1 MSEIFTRLN
10 DTIRKTKY
18 LFFLML
24 ASSALQAQTKWYV
37 NDNSTSGDIY
47 TTAIG
52 NNANAGTSASA
63 PAAFTAAAA
72 GDIIYVDKGTF
83 TGTGNK
89 MFTFNKAITII
100 GAGTGNTIFTSHTD
114 DRFATIAANNVSIQ
128 NLQLY
133 DFFLASGNGQALL
146 VNTNITGFKLTN
158 VVMKKNYGSSSTGE
172 SIYLSSGSSST
183 FDGLFFSC
191 SGFNGASGGA
201 IKVNSCSLL
210 VKNSA
215 FSQSRDADGKGGAIE
230 ISGTTSVVT
239 VDNTS
244 FDGNS
249 ARAGGAIA
257 QNQGKL
263 YVTNSCFNRNYIQGD
278 SGASNNGGGHY
289 YAVSTD
295 TNLIASFTNC
305 KFQGAFFCATTNPTG
320 YLCESST
327 NTSNDGAAFS
337 LRGTSGTFT
346 FDTCLFDNSNMPA
359 LNFDNGLDFYVQP
372 SGAMLLTINNCK
384 FANDLTNL
392 SASKARNLFI
402 SGTLNNTTQKVIVTN
417 SGASATANRDGI
429 TGNNFSLSGT
439 LTTGSNSA
447 VATSD
452 ATASCGATIA
462 GCSISVNCATE
473 ANAPVITA
481 CAPNQTLSSCSGT
494 LPDYRP
500 LIAAFDDCD
509 FTITQSPAPGTSL
522 SSLGNGD
529 HTITFTVSDQSPN
542 SPNTTC
548 TMVLSLS
555 GCYTCNPSLSYPNTE
570 VCSASAAVTPTFSPA
585 GGTFT
590 SASGLTID
598 ATTGEIDPS
607 ASTAGTYTITY
618 TPNASF
624 PTCTTTSTFIINA
637 APAQPTI
644 ACYETATLN
653 AATCS
658 WDVTGTQP
666 TQPTVA
672 CYETATFNTTTCE
685 WDVTGT
691 QPTQPTLACYESATF
706 NTTTCEWDV
715 TGTQPTQ
722 PTVACYETA
731 TFNTTTCEWDVTG
744 TQPAQPTVA
753 CYETA
758 TFNTTTCE
766 WDVTGTQ
773 PAQPTVACY
782 ETATFNTTTCEWDVT
797 GTQPAQPTVACYQ
810 TATFNTTTCSWDV
823 TGTQPAQPTVAC
835 YETATFN
842 TTTCEWDVTGTQPA
856 QPTLACYESATFNS
870 TTCEWDVTG
879 TELTATATAGTI
891 SCHGGSTDVTVVV
904 NGGTEPYTISPSTTN
919 LPAGPHQFTITDANG
934 CETSASVVI
943 TEPDALIASI
953 TSSKGT
959 NFCFGETSILTA
971 SEGTSYLWNTGATT
985 ASISVTTSGTY
996 SVTVTNENGCE
1007 ANTSLIVNA
1016 NYCNFACPTIGNLLQ
1031 NGSFENPS
1039 KNGYYGFEQMPF
1051 WTNAADGNKVEIMGA
1066 NLYCV
1071 GCWTPPANGIQF
1083 IELNANQRGN
1093 IHQDVTVLPNKSLE
1107 LSFMH
1112 RARESA
1118 VGAEKLRVTLS
1129 DPTNNSNVYTFD
1141 VTAVFGVWKKITG
1154 NYVTGPNQ
1162 TSVRVRLQTI
1172 TSLYPGSGNYLDNVM
1187 LNYVDCGPNTTTI
1200 IGSNYICDE
1209 NDATLSVTNTTNAVS
1224 YLWSNG
1230 ATTPS
1235 ITVDQP
1241 GSYFVK
1247 VTFANGTNIISAP
1260 FVVADFLASAAING
1274 TSSFCTGTTNTLTAT
1289 GGSSYLWNTG
1299 ATSASI
1305 NVTTPGTYSVII
1317 SNSNGCSIEKQI
1329 IVSTYVCT
1337 YCPASNNLL
1346 VNGSFENP
1354 AITSSWGIVSVPS
1367 WTNLADNN
1375 KIEVHKNVLGIPVPN
1390 GSQYIEVNGST
1401 YGKIYQDVTVLANKS
1416 LQLSFMYRGRSSYN
1430 ESIKI
1435 TLLDPTNNTNIYS
1448 FNATATHNVWKK
1460 ITANYSSGVNQT
1472 KIRVLIEGLTGQS
1485 AGSGNLIDNV
1495 NLNYY
1500 DCANNSSV
1508 VIGFNEICNGSST
1521 ILSLLNNNNIVSYLW
1536 SNGATT
1542 PTISVNQAGNYS
1554 VTVTLNDG
1562 SSLTSSTFNV
1572 STCNVIV
1579 NKTAVEKIEEKV
1591 INYNVILYPN
1601 PTVSSFSLNVVSDS
1615 LDTIEVSVYDIQ
1627 GRNIENKTF
1636 SKEDINSISIGESL
1650 PTGIYNVIV
1659 KQGENIKSQRLIKK

>member
-1 MSEIFTRLN
+1 M
-10 DTIRKTKY
+10 
-18 LFFLML
+18 
-24 ASSALQAQTKWYV
+24 QAQTSWYV

-63 PAAFTAAAA
+63 PKLTLGAAFTAAAA

-83 TGTGNK
+83 TGSGNM

-100 GAGTGNTIFTSHTD
+100 GAGTGNTIFTSHTNN
-114 DRFATIAANNVSIQ
+114 RFATIAANNVSIQ

-133 DFFLASGNGQALL
+133 DFFLGSGNGQVLL

-158 VVMKKNYGSSSTGE
+158 VVMKKNFGNPTTGE

-201 IKVNSCSLL
+201 IKVNSCNLI

-230 ISGTTSVVT
+230 ISGLTSVVT

-278 SGASNNGGGHY
+278 SSGNTNGGGHY
-289 YAVSTD
+289 YAASTD
-295 TNLIASFTNC
+295 ANLIASFTNC

-320 YLCESST
+320 YLCEASSSI
-327 NTSNDGAAFS
+327 SNDGAAFS
-337 LRGTSGTFT
+337 LRGTTGTFS

-359 LNFDNGLDFYVQP
+359 KNFDNGLDFYVEP
-372 SGAMLLTINNCK
+372 TGSLMLTINNSK
-384 FANDLTNL
+384 FGNDLTNF
-392 SASKARNLFI
+392 SSTKGRNI
-402 SGTLNNTTQKVIVTN
+402 YITGLNNTTQKVIVTN
-417 SGASATANRDGI
+417 SGASATANRDGV

-439 LTTGSNSA
+439 LTTGSNSLT
-447 VATSD
+447 ATSD
-452 ATASCGATIA
+452 ATASCGTTIA
-462 GCSISVNCATE
+462 GCTIAVNCATE

-509 FTITQSPAPGTSL
+509 FTISQSPAPGTSL
-522 SSLGNGD
+522 SSLGNGN

-542 SPNTTC
+542 SPNATC

-555 GCYTCNPSLSYPNTE
+555 GCYTCNPTLSYPNSG
-570 VCSASAAVTPTFSPA
+570 VCSASTAVTPTFSPA

-590 SASGLTID
+590 STTGLTID
-598 ATTGEIDPS
+598 AETGVITPS
-607 ASTAGTYTITY
+607 TSTAGNYTITY

-624 PTCTTTSTFIINA
+624 PTCTTTSIFTITA

-653 AATCS
+653 AATCTWEVTGTQPTQPTVACYETATFNTTS
-658 WDVTGTQP
+658 CAWDVTGTQP

-672 CYETATFNTTTCE
+672 CYETATFNTTSC
-685 WDVTGT
+685 
-691 QPTQPTLACYESATF
+691 A
-706 NTTTCEWDV
+706 WDV

-731 TFNTTTCEWDVTG
+731 TFNTTSCAWDVTG
-744 TQPAQPTVA
+744 TQPTQPTVA

-758 TFNTTTCE
+758 TFNTTSCA

-773 PAQPTVACY
+773 PTQPTVACY
-782 ETATFNTTTCEWDVT
+782 ETATFNTTSCAWDVT
-797 GTQPAQPTVACYQ
+797 GTQPVQPTL
-810 TATFNTTTCSWDV
+810 
-823 TGTQPAQPTVAC
+823 AC

-842 TTTCEWDVTGTQPA
+842 TTSCAWDVTGTA
-856 QPTLACYESATFNS
+856 
-870 TTCEWDVTG
+870 
-879 TELTATATAGTI
+879 LTATATAGTI
-891 SCHGGSTDVTVVV
+891 LCNGGTTDVTVEVT
-904 NGGTEPYTISPSTTN
+904 GGTAPYTVSPSPLG
-919 LPAGPHQFTITDANG
+919 LPVGPHQFTVTDANG
-934 CETSASVVI
+934 CETTASVEI
-943 TEPDALIASI
+943 TEPEALIATI
-953 TSSKGT
+953 TSSNGT
-959 NFCFGETSILTA
+959 SFCFGETSTLTA

-985 ASISVTTSGTY
+985 ASISVNTSGTY
-996 SVTVTNENGCE
+996 SVTVTNANGCE
-1007 ANTSLIVNA
+1007 AETSLIINT

-1031 NGSFENPS
+1031 NGSFENPGRGGRYS
-1039 KNGYYGFEQMPF
+1039 FEQMPH
-1051 WTNAADGNKVEIMGA
+1051 WTNAVDGNKVEIMGA

-1083 IELNANQRGN
+1083 VELNANQRGN
-1093 IHQDVTVLPNKSLE
+1093 IHQDVTVLPNKTLE

-1118 VGAEKLRVTLS
+1118 VGVEKLRVTLS

-1141 VTAVFGVWKKITG
+1141 VTAVHGIWKKITG
-1154 NYVTGPNQ
+1154 NYVTAANQ

-1172 TSLYPGSGNYLDNVM
+1172 TSLYPGSGNYLDNVT
-1187 LNYVDCGPNTTTI
+1187 LNYVDCGPNTATI
-1200 IGSNYICDE
+1200 IGSNYFCDE
-1209 NDATLSVTNTTNAVS
+1209 NDATLSVTNATGAVN

-1230 ATTPS
+1230 ATTSS

-1247 VTFANGTNIISAP
+1247 VTFANGTSIISAP
-1260 FVVADFLASAAING
+1260 FVVADFLTSAGITGA
-1274 TSSFCTGTTNTLTAT
+1274 TSFCSGSTNTLTAT

-1299 ATSASI
+1299 ATTASI
-1305 NVTTPGTYSVII
+1305 NVTTPGTYSVTI
-1317 SNSNGCSIEKQI
+1317 SNSNGCSIVKE
-1329 IVSTYVCT
+1329 IVVTTYACT

-1354 AITSSWGIVSVPS
+1354 VITSSWSMVSVPS

-1375 KIEVHKNVLGIPVPN
+1375 RIEVHKNVLGIPVPN
-1390 GSQYIEVNGST
+1390 GNQYIEVNGSAL
-1401 YGKIYQDVTVLANKS
+1401 GKIYQDVTVLANKS
-1416 LQLSFMYRGRSSYN
+1416 LQLSFMYRARTSAI
-1430 ESIKI
+1430 EKIKV
-1435 TLLDPTNNTNIYS
+1435 TLFDPTNNSNIYS
-1448 FNATATHNVWKK
+1448 FNATATTNLWKK
-1460 ITANYSSGVNQT
+1460 ITANYSSALNQT
-1472 KIRVLIEGLTGQS
+1472 KVRILIEGVTGFS
-1485 AGSGNLIDNV
+1485 PGAGNLIDDV
-1495 NLNYY
+1495 NFNYY

-1508 VIGFNEICNGSST
+1508 VIGLNEICNGSST
-1521 ILSLLNNNNIVSYLW
+1521 ILSLLNNNNIVDYLW
-1536 SNGATT
+1536 STGETT
-1542 PTISVNQAGNYS
+1542 PTISVNQIGSYS

-1562 SSLTSSTFNV
+1562 SSLTSSVFNV
-1572 STCNVIV
+1572 TACNIIV
-1579 NKTAVEKIEEKV
+1579 NKMAEEKTLDKV

-1601 PTVSSFSLNVVSDS
+1601 PSVSTFSLNLVSDS
-1615 LDTIEVSVYDIQ
+1615 DADVEISVFDLQ
-1627 GRNIENKTF
+1627 GRNIENKTI
-1636 SKEDINSISIGESL
+1636 SKDNLNSIALGANL
-1650 PTGIYNVIV
+1650 PSGIYNVIV
-1659 KQGENIKSQRLIKK
+1659 KQGENIKSQRLIKN

>member
-1 MSEIFTRLN
+1 M
-10 DTIRKTKY
+10 
-18 LFFLML
+18 
-24 ASSALQAQTKWYV
+24 QAQTSWYV

-63 PAAFTAAAA
+63 PKLTLGAAFTAAAA

-83 TGTGNK
+83 TGSGNM

-100 GAGTGNTIFTSHTD
+100 GAGTGNTIFTSHTNN
-114 DRFATIAANNVSIQ
+114 RFATIAANNVSIQ

-133 DFFLASGNGQALL
+133 DFFLGSGNGQVLL

-158 VVMKKNYGSSSTGE
+158 VVMKKNFGNPTTGE
-172 SIYLSSGSSST
+172 SIFLSSGSSST

-201 IKVNSCSLL
+201 IKVNSCNLI

-278 SGASNNGGGHY
+278 SSANTNGGGHY
-289 YAVSTD
+289 YAASTD
-295 TNLIASFTNC
+295 ANLIASFTNC

-320 YLCESST
+320 YVCEAST

-372 SGAMLLTINNCK
+372 SGAMLLTINNSK

-392 SASKARNLFI
+392 SASKARNI
-402 SGTLNNTTQKVIVTN
+402 YITGLNNTTQKVIVTN
-417 SGASATANRDGI
+417 SGASATANRDGN
-429 TGNNFSLSGT
+429 TGNNFSLFGT

-447 VATSD
+447 VATAD
-452 ATASCGATIA
+452 ATASCGTTIA
-462 GCSISVNCATE
+462 GCTIAVNCATE

-481 CAPNQTLSSCSGT
+481 CAPNQSLSSCSGT

-509 FTITQSPAPGTSL
+509 FTISQSPAPGTSL

-542 SPNTTC
+542 SPNATC

-555 GCYTCNPSLSYPNTE
+555 GCYTCNPTLSYPNSG
-570 VCSASAAVTPTFSPA
+570 VCSASTAVTPTFSPA

-590 SASGLTID
+590 STTGLTID
-598 ATTGEIDPS
+598 AATGVITPS
-607 ASTAGTYTITY
+607 TSTAGNYTITY

-624 PTCTTTSTFIINA
+624 PTCTTTSTFTITA

-644 ACYETATLN
+644 ACYQTATLN

-658 WDVTGTQP
+658 WEVTGTQPAQPALACYQTATFNTTSCAWDVTGTQPAQPTVACYETATFNTTSCAWDVTGTQP

-672 CYETATFNTTTCE
+672 CYETATFNTTSC
-685 WDVTGT
+685 
-691 QPTQPTLACYESATF
+691 A
-706 NTTTCEWDV
+706 
-715 TGTQPTQ
+715 
-722 PTVACYETA
+722 
-731 TFNTTTCEWDVTG
+731 WDVTG

-758 TFNTTTCE
+758 TFNTTSCA
-766 WDVTGTQ
+766 WDVTGT
-773 PAQPTVACY
+773 A
-782 ETATFNTTTCEWDVT
+782 
-797 GTQPAQPTVACYQ
+797 
-810 TATFNTTTCSWDV
+810 
-823 TGTQPAQPTVAC
+823 
-835 YETATFN
+835 
-842 TTTCEWDVTGTQPA
+842 
-856 QPTLACYESATFNS
+856 
-870 TTCEWDVTG
+870 
-879 TELTATATAGTI
+879 LTASATAGTI
-891 SCHGGSTDVTVVV
+891 LC
-904 NGGTEPYTISPSTTN
+904 NGGTTDVIVNVTGGTAPYTVSPSPLG
-919 LPAGPHQFTITDANG
+919 LPVGPHQFTITDTNG
-934 CETSASVVI
+934 CETTASVEI
-943 TEPDALIASI
+943 TEPEALIATI
-953 TSSKGT
+953 TSSNGT
-959 NFCFGETSILTA
+959 SFCFGETSTLTA

-985 ASISVTTSGTY
+985 ASISVNTSGTY
-996 SVTVTNENGCE
+996 SVTVTNANGCE
-1007 ANTSLIVNA
+1007 VETSLIINT

-1051 WTNAADGNKVEIMGA
+1051 WTNAVDGNKVEIMGA

-1083 IELNANQRGN
+1083 VELNANQRGN
-1093 IHQDVTVLPNKSLE
+1093 IHQDVTVLPNKTLE

-1118 VGAEKLRVTLS
+1118 VGVEKLRVTLS
-1129 DPTNNSNVYTFD
+1129 DPTNDSNVYTFD
-1141 VTAVFGVWKKITG
+1141 VTAVHGIWKKITG
-1154 NYVTGPNQ
+1154 NYVTAANQ

-1172 TSLYPGSGNYLDNVM
+1172 TSLYPGSGNYLDNVT
-1187 LNYVDCGPNTTTI
+1187 LNYIDCGPNTATI
-1200 IGSNYICDE
+1200 IGSNYFCDE
-1209 NDATLSVTNTTNAVS
+1209 NDATLSVTNAADAVN

-1230 ATTPS
+1230 ATTSS

-1247 VTFANGTNIISAP
+1247 VTFANGTSIISAP
-1260 FVVADFLASAAING
+1260 FVVADFLTSAGITGA
-1274 TSSFCTGTTNTLTAT
+1274 SSFCSGSTNALTAT

-1305 NVTTPGTYSVII
+1305 NVTTPGTYSVTI
-1317 SNSNGCSIEKQI
+1317 SNSNGCSIVKQI
-1329 IVSTYVCT
+1329 VVTTYACT

-1354 AITSSWGIVSVPS
+1354 VITSSWGMVSVPS

-1375 KIEVHKNVLGIPVPN
+1375 RIEVHKNVLGIPVPN
-1390 GSQYIEVNGST
+1390 GNQYIEVNGSAL
-1401 YGKIYQDVTVLANKS
+1401 GKIYQDVTVLANKS
-1416 LQLSFMYRGRSSYN
+1416 LQLSFMYRARTSAN
-1430 ESIKI
+1430 ETIKV
-1435 TLLDPTNNTNIYS
+1435 TLFDPTNNSNIYS
-1448 FNATATHNVWKK
+1448 FNATATRNLWKK
-1460 ITANYSSGVNQT
+1460 ITANYSSAVNQT
-1472 KIRVLIEGLTGQS
+1472 KVRILIEGVTGFT
-1485 AGSGNLIDNV
+1485 AGAGNLIDDV
-1495 NLNYY
+1495 NFNYY

-1508 VIGFNEICNGSST
+1508 VIGLNEICNGSST

-1536 SNGATT
+1536 STGETT
-1542 PTISVNQAGNYS
+1542 PTISVNQAGSYS
-1554 VTVTLNDG
+1554 VIVTLNDG
-1562 SSLTSSTFNV
+1562 SNLTSSVFNV
-1572 STCNVIV
+1572 TLCNGSINGNRVAEG
-1579 NKTAVEKIEEKV
+1579 KKLEKV

-1601 PTVSSFSLNVVSDS
+1601 PTVSSFSLNVVSDNNEM
-1615 LDTIEVSVYDIQ
+1615 IEVSVYDIQ
-1627 GRNIENKTF
+1627 GRTIENKTF
-1636 SKEDINSISIGESL
+1636 NKEDINSITIGETL

>member
-1 MSEIFTRLN
+1 M
-10 DTIRKTKY
+10 
-18 LFFLML
+18 
-24 ASSALQAQTKWYV
+24 QAQTSWYV

-63 PAAFTAAAA
+63 PKLTLGAAFTAAAA

-83 TGTGNK
+83 TATGNK

-158 VVMKKNYGSSSTGE
+158 VVMKKNYGASSNGE

-201 IKVNSCSLL
+201 IKVNSCNLI

-230 ISGTTSVVT
+230 ISGTTSEVT

-257 QNQGKL
+257 QNAGKL
-263 YVTNSCFNRNYIQGD
+263 TVTNSCFNRNYCQGD
-278 SGASNNGGGHY
+278 PNAATNGGGHY
-289 YAVSTD
+289 FSQGND
-295 TNLIASFTNC
+295 TTLKASFTNC
-305 KFQGAFFCATTNPTG
+305 KFDGAFFCATNNPTG
-320 YLCESST
+320 YTCQFSS
-327 NTSNDGAAFS
+327 NTSNDGNAISVRGAA
-337 LRGTSGTFT
+337 GTYT
-346 FDTCLFDNSNMPA
+346 FDKCSFNNSNQPA
-359 LNFDNGLDFYVQP
+359 SNFDNGLDLYLQ
-372 SGAMLLTINNCK
+372 SNGTISVTVNNCK
-384 FANDLTNL
+384 FANDMGTAKGKNIYNSGL
-392 SASKARNLFI
+392 SS
-402 SGTLNNTTQKVIVTN
+402 TQLVVTN
-417 SGASATANRDGI
+417 SGAKTTGTNVDGN
-429 TGNNFSLSGT
+429 TGNNYSYAGT
-439 LTTGSNSA
+439 APGGNDLTQTES
-447 VATSD
+447 TSVTC
-452 ATASCGATIA
+452 AGTIA
-462 GCSISVNCATE
+462 GCTITVNCATE

-509 FTITQSPAPGTSL
+509 FTISQSPAPGTSL
-522 SSLGNGD
+522 SSLGNGN

-555 GCYTCNPSLSYPNTE
+555 GCYTCNPTLSYPNSG
-570 VCSASAAVTPTFSPA
+570 VCSASTAVTPTFSPA

-590 SASGLTID
+590 STSGLTID
-598 ATTGEIDPS
+598 AATGVITPS
-607 ASTAGTYTITY
+607 TSTAGNYTITY

-624 PTCTTTSTFIINA
+624 PTCTTTSTFTITA

-644 ACYETATLN
+644 ACYETATLI
-653 AATCS
+653 AATCT
-658 WDVTGTQP
+658 WEVTGTQP

-672 CYETATFNTTTCE
+672 CYETATFNTTSCA
-685 WDVTGT
+685 WDITGT
-691 QPTQPTLACYESATF
+691 QPAQPTLACYETATF
-706 NTTTCEWDV
+706 NTTSCAWDV
-715 TGTQPTQ
+715 TGTEPTQ

-731 TFNTTTCEWDVTG
+731 TFNTTSCAWDVTG
-744 TQPAQPTVA
+744 TQPVQPTLA

-758 TFNTTTCE
+758 TFNTTSCA
-766 WDVTGTQ
+766 WDVTGT
-773 PAQPTVACY
+773 AL
-782 ETATFNTTTCEWDVT
+782 TA
-797 GTQPAQPTVACYQ
+797 
-810 TATFNTTTCSWDV
+810 
-823 TGTQPAQPTVAC
+823 
-835 YETATFN
+835 
-842 TTTCEWDVTGTQPA
+842 
-856 QPTLACYESATFNS
+856 SATS
-870 TTCEWDVTG
+870 
-879 TELTATATAGTI
+879 GTI
-891 SCHGGSTDVTVVV
+891 LCNGGTTDVTVNVT
-904 NGGTEPYTISPSTTN
+904 GGTAPYTVSPSPLG
-919 LPAGPHQFTITDANG
+919 LPVGPHQFTVTDANG
-934 CETSASVVI
+934 CETTASVEI
-943 TEPDALIASI
+943 TEPEALIATI
-953 TSSKGT
+953 TSSNGT
-959 NFCFGETSILTA
+959 SFCFGETSTLTA

-985 ASISVTTSGTY
+985 ATISVNTSGTY
-996 SVTVTNENGCE
+996 SVTITNANGCE
-1007 ANTSLIVNA
+1007 AETSLIINT

-1031 NGSFENPS
+1031 NGSFENPP
-1039 KNGYYGFEQMPF
+1039 KNGYYGFEQMPY
-1051 WTNAADGNKVEIMGA
+1051 WTNAVDGNKVEIMGA

-1071 GCWTPPANGIQF
+1071 GCWTPPANGIQYV
-1083 IELNANQRGN
+1083 ELNANQRGN

-1118 VGAEKLRVTLS
+1118 VGVEKLRVTLS

-1141 VTAVFGVWKKITG
+1141 VTAVHGIWKKITG
-1154 NYVTGPNQ
+1154 SYVTAANQ

-1172 TSLYPGSGNYLDNVM
+1172 TSLYPGSGNYLDNVT
-1187 LNYVDCGPNTTTI
+1187 LNYVDCGPNTATI
-1200 IGSNYICDE
+1200 IGSNYFCDE
-1209 NDATLSVTNTTNAVS
+1209 NDATLSVTNASGAVS

-1230 ATTPS
+1230 ASTSS

-1247 VTFANGTNIISAP
+1247 VTFANGTSIISAP
-1260 FVVADFLASAAING
+1260 FVVADFLTSAGING
-1274 TSSFCTGTTNTLTAT
+1274 ASSFCSGSTNTLTAT

-1305 NVTTPGTYSVII
+1305 NVTTPGTYSVTI
-1317 SNSNGCSIEKQI
+1317 SNSNGCSIQKQI
-1329 IVSTYVCT
+1329 VVTSYVCT

-1367 WTNLADNN
+1367 WTNLVDNN
-1375 KIEVHKNVLGIPVPN
+1375 KIEVHKNVLGIPIPN
-1390 GSQYIEVNGST
+1390 GNQYIEVNGST

-1416 LQLSFMYRGRSSYN
+1416 LQLSFMYRARTSAN
-1430 ESIKI
+1430 ETIKV
-1435 TLLDPTNNTNIYS
+1435 TLFDPTNNSNTYS
-1448 FNATATHNVWKK
+1448 FNATATSNLWKK
-1460 ITANYSSGVNQT
+1460 ITANYSSTLNQT
-1472 KIRVLIEGLTGQS
+1472 KVRILIEGLTGY
-1485 AGSGNLIDNV
+1485 APGAGNLIDDV
-1495 NLNYY
+1495 NFNYY

-1536 SNGATT
+1536 STGETT
-1542 PTISVNQAGNYS
+1542 PTISVNQIGSYS

-1562 SSLTSSTFNV
+1562 NTLTSSAFNV
-1572 STCNVIV
+1572 TTCNIIV
-1579 NKTAVEKIEEKV
+1579 NRETEGKTLDKV

-1601 PTVSSFSLNVVSDS
+1601 PSVSTFSLNLVSDS
-1615 LDTIEVSVYDIQ
+1615 DADVEISVFDLQ
-1627 GRNIENKTF
+1627 GRNIENKII
-1636 SKEDINSISIGESL
+1636 SKENLNSITLGANL
-1650 PTGIYNVIV
+1650 PSGIYNVIV
-1659 KQGENIKSQRLIKK
+1659 KQGENIKSQRLIKN

>member
-1 MSEIFTRLN
+1 
-10 DTIRKTKY
+10 
-18 LFFLML
+18 ML
-24 ASSALQAQTKWYV
+24 ASSAMQAQTSWYV

-52 NNANAGTSASA
+52 NDANAGTSASA
-63 PAAFTAAAA
+63 PKLTLDAAFTAAAA

-83 TGTGNK
+83 TGTGNRAL
-89 MFTFNKAITII
+89 TLSKAITII
-100 GAGTGNTIFTSHTD
+100 GAGTGNTIFTSHSD
-114 DRFATIAANNVSIQ
+114 HRFATISANNVSIQ
-128 NLQLY
+128 NLQLF
-133 DFFLASGNGQALL
+133 DFFLSGTGGNGQALL
-146 VNTNITGFKLTN
+146 VNSNITGFKLTN
-158 VVMKKNYGSSSTGE
+158 VVMKKNYGASSNGE
-172 SIYLSSGSSST
+172 SIFLSSGSSST

-191 SGFNGASGGA
+191 SGFNGQSGGA
-201 IKVNSCSLL
+201 IKVNSCNLI

-257 QNQGKL
+257 QNAGKL
-263 YVTNSCFNRNYIQGD
+263 TVTNSCFNRNYIQGD
-278 SGASNNGGGHY
+278 NTAATNGGGHY
-289 YAVSTD
+289 YAKSTD
-295 TNLIASFTNC
+295 SNLIASFTNC

-320 YLCESST
+320 YFCEASS
-327 NTSNDGAAFS
+327 NISNDGAAFS
-337 LRGTSGTFT
+337 LRGTTGTFS

-359 LNFDNGLDFYVQP
+359 KNFDNGLDFYVEP
-372 SGAMLLTINNCK
+372 TGSLMLTINNSK
-384 FANDLTNL
+384 FGNDLTNF
-392 SASKARNLFI
+392 STTKGRNI
-402 SGTLNNTTQKVIVTN
+402 YITGLNNTTQKVIVTN
-417 SGASATANRDGI
+417 SGASTAANIDGI

-452 ATASCGATIA
+452 ATASCGSTIA

-522 SSLGNGD
+522 SSLGNGN

-542 SPNTTC
+542 SPNATC

-555 GCYTCNPSLSYPNTE
+555 GCYTCNPSLSYPNSG
-570 VCSASAAVTPTFSPA
+570 VCSASTAVTPTFSPA

-590 SASGLTID
+590 STSGLTID
-598 ATTGEIDPS
+598 AATGVITPS
-607 ASTAGTYTITY
+607 TSTAGTYTITY
-618 TPNASF
+618 TPNASV
-624 PTCTTTSTFIINA
+624 PTCTTTSTFTITA

-644 ACYETATLN
+644 ACYQTATLN
-653 AATCS
+653 AATCAWEVTGTQPAQPIVACYQTATFNTTS
-658 WDVTGTQP
+658 CAWDVTGTQP

-672 CYETATFNTTTCE
+672 CYETATFNTTSCA
-685 WDVTGT
+685 WDVTST
-691 QPTQPTLACYESATF
+691 QPAQPTVACYQTATF
-706 NTTTCEWDV
+706 NTTSCAWDV

-731 TFNTTTCEWDVTG
+731 TFNTTSCAWDVTG
-744 TQPAQPTVA
+744 TQPNQPTVA

-758 TFNTTTCE
+758 TFNTTSCA

-773 PAQPTVACY
+773 PVQPTLACY
-782 ETATFNTTTCEWDVT
+782 ETATFNTTSCAWDVT
-797 GTQPAQPTVACYQ
+797 GTA
-810 TATFNTTTCSWDV
+810 
-823 TGTQPAQPTVAC
+823 
-835 YETATFN
+835 
-842 TTTCEWDVTGTQPA
+842 
-856 QPTLACYESATFNS
+856 
-870 TTCEWDVTG
+870 
-879 TELTATATAGTI
+879 LTATATAGTI
-891 SCHGGSTDVTVVV
+891 LCNGGTTDVTVAIT
-904 NGGTEPYTISPSTTN
+904 GGTAPYTVSPSPLG
-919 LPAGPHQFTITDANG
+919 LPVGPHQFTITDANG
-934 CETSASVVI
+934 CETTASVEI
-943 TEPDALIASI
+943 TEPEALIATI
-953 TSSKGT
+953 TSSNGT
-959 NFCFGETSILTA
+959 SFCFGETSTLTA

-996 SVTVTNENGCE
+996 SVTVTNANGCE
-1007 ANTSLIVNA
+1007 AETSLIINT

-1031 NGSFENPS
+1031 NGSFENPGRGGRYS
-1039 KNGYYGFEQMPF
+1039 FEQMPH
-1051 WTNAADGNKVEIMGA
+1051 WTNAVDGNKVEIMGA

-1083 IELNANQRGN
+1083 VELNANQRGN
-1093 IHQDVTVLPNKSLE
+1093 IHQDVTVLPNKTLE

-1118 VGAEKLRVTLS
+1118 VGVEKLRVTLS

-1141 VTAVFGVWKKITG
+1141 VTAVHGIWKKITG
-1154 NYVTGPNQ
+1154 NYVTAANQ

-1172 TSLYPGSGNYLDNVM
+1172 TSLYPGSGNYLDNVT
-1187 LNYVDCGPNTTTI
+1187 LNYIDCGPNTATI
-1200 IGSNYICDE
+1200 IGSNYFCDE
-1209 NDATLSVTNTTNAVS
+1209 NDATLSVTNATGAVN

-1230 ATTPS
+1230 ATTSS

-1247 VTFANGTNIISAP
+1247 VTFANGTSIISAP
-1260 FVVADFLASAAING
+1260 FVVADFLTSAGITGA
-1274 TSSFCTGTTNTLTAT
+1274 TSFCSGSTNTLTAT

-1299 ATSASI
+1299 ATTASI
-1305 NVTTPGTYSVII
+1305 NVTTPGTYSVTI
-1317 SNSNGCSIEKQI
+1317 SNSNGCSIVKE
-1329 IVSTYVCT
+1329 IVVTTYACT

-1354 AITSSWGIVSVPS
+1354 VITSSWSMVSVPS

-1375 KIEVHKNVLGIPVPN
+1375 RIEVHKNVLGIPVPN
-1390 GSQYIEVNGST
+1390 GNQYIEVNGSAL
-1401 YGKIYQDVTVLANKS
+1401 GKIYQDVTVLANKS
-1416 LQLSFMYRGRSSYN
+1416 LQLSFMYRARTSAI
-1430 ESIKI
+1430 EKIKV
-1435 TLLDPTNNTNIYS
+1435 TLFDPTNNSNIYS
-1448 FNATATHNVWKK
+1448 FNATATTNLWKK
-1460 ITANYSSGVNQT
+1460 ITANYSSALNQT
-1472 KIRVLIEGLTGQS
+1472 KVRILIEGVTGFS
-1485 AGSGNLIDNV
+1485 PGAGNLIDDV
-1495 NLNYY
+1495 NFNYY

-1508 VIGFNEICNGSST
+1508 VIGLNEICNGSST

-1536 SNGATT
+1536 STGETT
-1542 PTISVNQAGNYS
+1542 PTISVNQAGSYS

-1562 SSLTSSTFNV
+1562 SSITSSAFNV
-1572 STCNVIV
+1572 STCNEIF
-1579 NKTAVEKIEEKV
+1579 NRKTEEKTIDKV

-1601 PTVSSFSLNVVSDS
+1601 PTVSSFSINVVSDNNEM
-1615 LDTIEVSVYDIQ
+1615 IEVSVYDIQ

-1636 SKEDINSISIGESL
+1636 NKEDINSITIGDTL

>member
-1 MSEIFTRLN
+1 
-10 DTIRKTKY
+10 
-18 LFFLML
+18 ML
-24 ASSALQAQTKWYV
+24 ASSAMQAQTSWYV

-63 PAAFTAAAA
+63 PKLTLGAAFTAAAA

-83 TGTGNK
+83 TGSGNRAL
-89 MFTFNKAITII
+89 TLSKAITII
-100 GAGTGNTIFTSHTD
+100 GAGTGNTIFTSHSD
-114 DRFATIAANNVSIQ
+114 HRFVTIAANNVSIQ
-128 NLQLY
+128 NLQLF
-133 DFFLASGNGQALL
+133 DFFLSGTGGNGQALL
-146 VNTNITGFKLTN
+146 VNSNITGFKLTN
-158 VVMKKNYGSSSTGE
+158 VVMKKNYGASSNGE
-172 SIYLSSGSSST
+172 SIFLSSGSSST

-191 SGFNGASGGA
+191 SGFNGQSGGA
-201 IKVNSCSLL
+201 IKVNSCNLI

-215 FSQSRDADGKGGAIE
+215 FSQSRDADGNGGAIE

-263 YVTNSCFNRNYIQGD
+263 TVTNSCFNRNYCQGD
-278 SGASNNGGGHY
+278 SSAGTNGGGHY
-289 YAVSTD
+289 YAKSTD
-295 TNLIASFTNC
+295 ANLIASFTNC
-305 KFQGAFFCATTNPTG
+305 KFQGAFLCATTNPTG
-320 YLCESST
+320 YLCEASSSI
-327 NTSNDGAAFS
+327 SNDGAAFS
-337 LRGTSGTFT
+337 LRGTTGTFS

-359 LNFDNGLDFYVQP
+359 KNFDNGLDFYVEP
-372 SGAMLLTINNCK
+372 TGSLMLTINNSK
-384 FANDLTNL
+384 FGNDLTNF
-392 SASKARNLFI
+392 SSTKGRNI
-402 SGTLNNTTQKVIVTN
+402 YITGLNNTTQKVIVTN
-417 SGASATANRDGI
+417 SGASTAANIDGN
-429 TGNNFSLSGT
+429 TGNNFSLFGT
-439 LTTGSNSA
+439 LTTGSNSLT
-447 VATSD
+447 ATAD
-452 ATASCGATIA
+452 ATASCGTTIA
-462 GCSISVNCATE
+462 GCTIAVNCATE

-509 FTITQSPAPGTSL
+509 FTISQSPAPGTSL
-522 SSLGNGD
+522 SSLENGD

-542 SPNTTC
+542 SPNATC

-555 GCYTCNPSLSYPNTE
+555 GCYTCNPTLSYPNSG
-570 VCSASAAVTPTFSPA
+570 VCSASTAVTPTFSPA

-590 SASGLTID
+590 STSGLTID
-598 ATTGEIDPS
+598 ATTGVITPS
-607 ASTAGTYTITY
+607 TSTAGNYTITY

-624 PTCTTTSTFIINA
+624 PTCTTTSTFTITA

-653 AATCS
+653 AATCTWEVTGTQPTQPTVACYETATFNTTS
-658 WDVTGTQP
+658 CAWEVTGTQPAQPTLACYETATFNTTSCAWDVTGTQP

-672 CYETATFNTTTCE
+672 CYETATFNTTSCA

-691 QPTQPTLACYESATF
+691 QPAQPTL
-706 NTTTCEWDV
+706 
-715 TGTQPTQ
+715 
-722 PTVACYETA
+722 ACYETA
-731 TFNTTTCEWDVTG
+731 TFNTTSCAWDVTG

-758 TFNTTTCE
+758 TFNTTSCA

-773 PAQPTVACY
+773 PVQPTLACY
-782 ETATFNTTTCEWDVT
+782 ETATFNTTSCAWDVT
-797 GTQPAQPTVACYQ
+797 GTA
-810 TATFNTTTCSWDV
+810 
-823 TGTQPAQPTVAC
+823 
-835 YETATFN
+835 
-842 TTTCEWDVTGTQPA
+842 
-856 QPTLACYESATFNS
+856 
-870 TTCEWDVTG
+870 
-879 TELTATATAGTI
+879 LTASATAGTI
-891 SCHGGSTDVTVVV
+891 LCNGGTTDVTVNVT
-904 NGGTEPYTISPSTTN
+904 GGTAPYTVSPSPLG
-919 LPAGPHQFTITDANG
+919 LPVGPHQFTITDANG
-934 CETSASVVI
+934 CETTASVEI
-943 TEPDALIASI
+943 TEPEALIATI
-953 TSSKGT
+953 TSSNGT
-959 NFCFGETSILTA
+959 SFCFGETSTLTA

-985 ASISVTTSGTY
+985 ASISVNTSGTY
-996 SVTVTNENGCE
+996 SVTVTNANGCE
-1007 ANTSLIVNA
+1007 AETSLIINT

-1141 VTAVFGVWKKITG
+1141 VTAVHGIWKKITG
-1154 NYVTGPNQ
+1154 SYVTAPNQ

-1172 TSLYPGSGNYLDNVM
+1172 TSLFPGSGNYLDNVT
-1187 LNYVDCGPNTTTI
+1187 LNYVDCGPNTATI
-1200 IGSNYICDE
+1200 IGSNYFCEE
-1209 NDATLSVTNTTNAVS
+1209 NDATLSVTNASNAVS

-1230 ATTPS
+1230 ASTSS
-1235 ITVDQP
+1235 ITVDEP

-1247 VTFANGTNIISAP
+1247 VTFANGTSIISAP
-1260 FVVADFLASAAING
+1260 FVVADFLTSAGING
-1274 TSSFCTGTTNTLTAT
+1274 ATSFCSGSTNTLTAT
-1289 GGSSYLWNTG
+1289 GGSIYLWNTG
-1299 ATSASI
+1299 ATTASI
-1305 NVTTPGTYSVII
+1305 NVTTPGTYSVTI
-1317 SNSNGCSIEKQI
+1317 SNSNGCSIVKQI
-1329 IVSTYVCT
+1329 VVTSYVCT

-1390 GSQYIEVNGST
+1390 GSQYIEVNGSAL
-1401 YGKIYQDVTVLANKS
+1401 GKIYQDVTVLANKS
-1416 LQLSFMYRGRSSYN
+1416 LQLSFMYRARSTAN
-1430 ESIKI
+1430 ETIKV
-1435 TLLDPTNNTNIYS
+1435 TLFDPTNNSNIYS
-1448 FNATATHNVWKK
+1448 FNVTATRNLWKK
-1460 ITANYSSGVNQT
+1460 ITSNYSSAVNQT

-1485 AGSGNLIDNV
+1485 AGIGNLIDNV

-1536 SNGATT
+1536 STGETT
-1542 PTISVNQAGNYS
+1542 PTISVNQAGSYS

-1562 SSLTSSTFNV
+1562 STITSSAFNV
-1572 STCNVIV
+1572 TTCNIIV
-1579 NKTAVEKIEEKV
+1579 NKMAEEKTLDKV

-1601 PTVSSFSLNVVSDS
+1601 PSVSTFSLNLVSDS
-1615 LDTIEVSVYDIQ
+1615 DADVEISVFDLQ
-1627 GRNIENKTF
+1627 GRNIENKTI
-1636 SKEDINSISIGESL
+1636 SKDNLNSIVLGANL
-1650 PTGIYNVIV
+1650 PSGIYNVVV
-1659 KQGENIKSQRLIKK
+1659 KQGENIKSQRLIKN

>member
-1 MSEIFTRLN
+1 MNQIFTRLS

-24 ASSALQAQTKWYV
+24 ASSAMQAQTSWYV

-63 PAAFTAAAA
+63 PKLTLGAAFTAAAA

-83 TGTGNK
+83 TATGNK

-158 VVMKKNYGSSSTGE
+158 VVMKKNYGASSNGE

-201 IKVNSCSLL
+201 IKVNSCNLI

-230 ISGTTSVVT
+230 ISGTTSEVT

-257 QNQGKL
+257 QNAGKL
-263 YVTNSCFNRNYIQGD
+263 TVTNSCFNRNYCQGD
-278 SGASNNGGGHY
+278 PNAATNGGGHY
-289 YAVSTD
+289 FSQGND
-295 TNLIASFTNC
+295 TTLKASFTNC
-305 KFQGAFFCATTNPTG
+305 KFDGAFFCATNNPTG
-320 YLCESST
+320 YTCQFSS
-327 NTSNDGAAFS
+327 NTSNDGNAISVRGAA
-337 LRGTSGTFT
+337 GTYT
-346 FDTCLFDNSNMPA
+346 FDKCSFNNSNQPA
-359 LNFDNGLDFYVQP
+359 SNFDNGLDLYLQ
-372 SGAMLLTINNCK
+372 SNGTISVTVNNCK
-384 FANDLTNL
+384 FANDMGTAKGKNIYNSGL
-392 SASKARNLFI
+392 SS
-402 SGTLNNTTQKVIVTN
+402 TQLVVTN
-417 SGASATANRDGI
+417 SGAKTTGTNVDGN
-429 TGNNFSLSGT
+429 TGNNYSYAGT
-439 LTTGSNSA
+439 APGGNDLTQTES
-447 VATSD
+447 TSVTC
-452 ATASCGATIA
+452 AGTIA
-462 GCSISVNCATE
+462 GCTITVNCATE

-509 FTITQSPAPGTSL
+509 FTISQSPAPGTSL
-522 SSLGNGD
+522 SSLGNGN

-555 GCYTCNPSLSYPNTE
+555 GCYTCNPTLSYPNSG
-570 VCSASAAVTPTFSPA
+570 VCSASTAVTPTFSPA

-590 SASGLTID
+590 STSGLTID
-598 ATTGEIDPS
+598 AATGVITPS
-607 ASTAGTYTITY
+607 TSTAGNYTITY

-624 PTCTTTSTFIINA
+624 PTCTTTSTFTITA

-644 ACYETATLN
+644 ACYETATLI
-653 AATCS
+653 AATCT
-658 WDVTGTQP
+658 WEVTGTQP

-672 CYETATFNTTTCE
+672 CYETATFNTTSCA
-685 WDVTGT
+685 WDITGT
-691 QPTQPTLACYESATF
+691 QPAQPTLACYETATF
-706 NTTTCEWDV
+706 NTTSCAWDV
-715 TGTQPTQ
+715 TGTEPTQ

-731 TFNTTTCEWDVTG
+731 TFNTTSCAWDVTG
-744 TQPAQPTVA
+744 TQPVQPTLA

-758 TFNTTTCE
+758 TFNTTSCA
-766 WDVTGTQ
+766 WDVTGT
-773 PAQPTVACY
+773 AL
-782 ETATFNTTTCEWDVT
+782 TA
-797 GTQPAQPTVACYQ
+797 
-810 TATFNTTTCSWDV
+810 
-823 TGTQPAQPTVAC
+823 
-835 YETATFN
+835 
-842 TTTCEWDVTGTQPA
+842 
-856 QPTLACYESATFNS
+856 SATS
-870 TTCEWDVTG
+870 
-879 TELTATATAGTI
+879 GTI
-891 SCHGGSTDVTVVV
+891 LCNGGTTDVTVNVT
-904 NGGTEPYTISPSTTN
+904 GGTAPYTVSPSPLG
-919 LPAGPHQFTITDANG
+919 LPVGPHQFTVTDANG
-934 CETSASVVI
+934 CETTASVEI
-943 TEPDALIASI
+943 TEPEALIATI
-953 TSSKGT
+953 TSSNGT
-959 NFCFGETSILTA
+959 SFCFGETSTLTA

-985 ASISVTTSGTY
+985 ATISVNTSGTY
-996 SVTVTNENGCE
+996 SVTITNANGCE
-1007 ANTSLIVNA
+1007 AETSLIINT

-1031 NGSFENPS
+1031 NGSFENPP
-1039 KNGYYGFEQMPF
+1039 KNGYYGFEQMPY
-1051 WTNAADGNKVEIMGA
+1051 WTNAVDGNKVEIMGA

-1071 GCWTPPANGIQF
+1071 GCWTPPANGIQYV
-1083 IELNANQRGN
+1083 ELNANQRGN

-1118 VGAEKLRVTLS
+1118 VGVEKLRVTLS

-1141 VTAVFGVWKKITG
+1141 VTAVHGIWKKITG
-1154 NYVTGPNQ
+1154 SYVTAANQ

-1172 TSLYPGSGNYLDNVM
+1172 TSLYPGSGNYLDNVT
-1187 LNYVDCGPNTTTI
+1187 LNYVDCGPNTATI
-1200 IGSNYICDE
+1200 IGSNYFCDE
-1209 NDATLSVTNTTNAVS
+1209 NDATLSVTNASGAVS

-1230 ATTPS
+1230 ASTSS

-1247 VTFANGTNIISAP
+1247 VTFANGTSIISAP
-1260 FVVADFLASAAING
+1260 FVVADFLTSAGING
-1274 TSSFCTGTTNTLTAT
+1274 ASSFCSGSTNTLTAT

-1305 NVTTPGTYSVII
+1305 NVTTPGTYSVTI
-1317 SNSNGCSIEKQI
+1317 SNSNGCSIQKQI
-1329 IVSTYVCT
+1329 VVTSYVCT

-1367 WTNLADNN
+1367 WTNLVDNN
-1375 KIEVHKNVLGIPVPN
+1375 KIEVHKNVLGIPIPN
-1390 GSQYIEVNGST
+1390 GNQYIEVNGST

-1416 LQLSFMYRGRSSYN
+1416 LQLSFMYRARTSAN
-1430 ESIKI
+1430 ETIKV
-1435 TLLDPTNNTNIYS
+1435 TLFDPTNNSNTYS
-1448 FNATATHNVWKK
+1448 FNATATSNLWKK
-1460 ITANYSSGVNQT
+1460 ITANYSSTLNQT
-1472 KIRVLIEGLTGQS
+1472 KVRILIEGLTGY
-1485 AGSGNLIDNV
+1485 APGAGNLIDDV
-1495 NLNYY
+1495 NFNYY

-1536 SNGATT
+1536 STGETT
-1542 PTISVNQAGNYS
+1542 PTISVNQIGSYS

-1562 SSLTSSTFNV
+1562 NTLTSSAFNV
-1572 STCNVIV
+1572 TTCNIIV
-1579 NKTAVEKIEEKV
+1579 NRETEGKTLDKV

-1601 PTVSSFSLNVVSDS
+1601 PSVSTFSLNLVSDS
-1615 LDTIEVSVYDIQ
+1615 DADVEISVFDLQ
-1627 GRNIENKTF
+1627 GRNIENKII
-1636 SKEDINSISIGESL
+1636 SKENLNSITLGANL
-1650 PTGIYNVIV
+1650 PSGIYNVIV
-1659 KQGENIKSQRLIKK
+1659 KQGENIKSQRLIKN

>member
-1 MSEIFTRLN
+1 MSVIFTRLN
-10 DTIRKTKY
+10 DTIRKTK
-18 LFFLML
+18 FLCFLLL

-52 NNANAGTSASA
+52 NDANAGTSASA
-63 PAAFTAAAA
+63 PKLTLGAAFTAAAA

-83 TGTGNK
+83 TDSGNRAL
-89 MFTFNKAITII
+89 TLNKAITII
-100 GAGTGNTIFTSHTD
+100 GAGTGNTIFTSHSEH
-114 DRFATIAANNVSIQ
+114 RFAAIAANNVSIQ

-133 DFFLASGNGQALL
+133 DFFLIGASGQALL
-146 VNTNITGFKLTN
+146 VNPNVTGFKLTN
-158 VVMKKNYGSSSTGE
+158 VVMKKNYGGSSNGE
-172 SIYLSSGSSST
+172 SIFLSSGSSST

-191 SGFNGASGGA
+191 SGFNGQSGGA
-201 IKVNSCSLL
+201 IKVNSCTLD

-230 ISGTTSVVT
+230 ISGATSIVT

-257 QNQGKL
+257 QNAGKL

-278 SGASNNGGGHY
+278 SGTPTNGGGHY
-289 YAVSTD
+289 YAKSTD
-295 TNLIASFTNC
+295 ANLIASFTNC

-320 YLCESST
+320 YLCEASSS
-327 NTSNDGAAFS
+327 TSNDGAAFS
-337 LRGTSGTFT
+337 LRGTTGTFS

-359 LNFDNGLDFYVQP
+359 KNFDNGLDFYIEP
-372 SGAMLLTINNCK
+372 TGSLMLTINNSK
-384 FANDLTNL
+384 FGNDLTNF
-392 SASKARNLFI
+392 SSTKGRNI
-402 SGTLNNTTQKVIVTN
+402 YITGLNNTTQKVIVTN
-417 SGASATANRDGI
+417 SGASTAANIDGV

-447 VATSD
+447 LATSD
-452 ATASCGATIA
+452 ATASCGTTIA
-462 GCSISVNCATE
+462 GCTIAVNCATE
-473 ANAPVITA
+473 TIAPVITA

-500 LIAAFDDCD
+500 LISAFDDCD

-522 SSLGNGD
+522 SSLGNGN
-529 HTITFTVSDQSPN
+529 HTITFTVIDQSPN

-555 GCYTCNPSLSYPNTE
+555 GCYTCNPSLSYPNSG
-570 VCSASAAVTPTFSPA
+570 VCSASTAVTPTFSPA

-590 SASGLTID
+590 STSGLTID
-598 ATTGEIDPS
+598 ATTGVITPS
-607 ASTAGTYTITY
+607 TSTAGTYTITY
-618 TPNASF
+618 TPNASY
-624 PTCTTTSTFIINA
+624 PTCTTTSTFTITA

-653 AATCS
+653 TATCT
-658 WDVTGTQP
+658 WEVTGTQP
-666 TQPTVA
+666 AQPTLA
-672 CYETATFNTTTCE
+672 CYETATFNTTTC
-685 WDVTGT
+685 
-691 QPTQPTLACYESATF
+691 A
-706 NTTTCEWDV
+706 
-715 TGTQPTQ
+715 
-722 PTVACYETA
+722 
-731 TFNTTTCEWDVTG
+731 
-744 TQPAQPTVA
+744 
-753 CYETA
+753 
-758 TFNTTTCE
+758 
-766 WDVTGTQ
+766 
-773 PAQPTVACY
+773 
-782 ETATFNTTTCEWDVT
+782 
-797 GTQPAQPTVACYQ
+797 
-810 TATFNTTTCSWDV
+810 
-823 TGTQPAQPTVAC
+823 
-835 YETATFN
+835 
-842 TTTCEWDVTGTQPA
+842 WDVTGTQPA
-856 QPTLACYESATFNS
+856 QPTLACYESATFNT
-870 TTCEWDVTG
+870 TTCSWDVTG
-879 TELTATATAGTI
+879 TQPEQPTLACYETATFNTTTCSWDVTGTALTATATAGTI
-891 SCHGGSTDVTVVV
+891 LCNGGTTDVTVVA
-904 NGGTEPYTISPSTTN
+904 NGGTAPYTITPSTTN
-919 LPAGPHQFTITDANG
+919 LPAGPYLFTITDANG

-959 NFCFGETSILTA
+959 NFCFGETNILTV

-996 SVTVTNENGCE
+996 SVTVTNANGCE

-1083 IELNANQRGN
+1083 VELNANQRGN

-1118 VGAEKLRVTLS
+1118 VGVEKLRVTLS
-1129 DPTNNSNVYTFD
+1129 DPTNNSNIYTFD

-1172 TSLYPGSGNYLDNVM
+1172 TSLYPGSGNYLDNVT
-1187 LNYVDCGPNTTTI
+1187 LNYVDCGPNTATI
-1200 IGSNYICDE
+1200 IGSNYICEE
-1209 NDATLSVTNTTNAVS
+1209 NDATLSVTNATDAVS

-1230 ATTPS
+1230 ATTSS

-1241 GSYFVK
+1241 GSYYVK

-1260 FVVADFLASAAING
+1260 FVVADFLTSAAING
-1274 TSSFCTGTTNTLTAT
+1274 TSSFCAGTTNTLTAS

-1305 NVTTPGTYSVII
+1305 NVTTPGTYSVTI
-1317 SNSNGCSIEKQI
+1317 SNSKGCSVVKQI
-1329 IVSTYVCT
+1329 VVTSYVCS

-1346 VNGSFENP
+1346 INGSFENP
-1354 AITSSWGIVSVPS
+1354 ALTSSWGIVSVPN
-1367 WTNLADNN
+1367 WTNIVDGN
-1375 KIEVHKNVLGIPVPN
+1375 KIEVHKNVLNIPVPN
-1390 GSQYIEVNGST
+1390 GSQYIEVNGSA

-1416 LQLSFMYRGRSSYN
+1416 LQLSFMYRGRSSSS
-1430 ESIKI
+1430 ESIKV

-1448 FNATATHNVWKK
+1448 FNTTATLNVWKK
-1460 ITANYSSGVNQT
+1460 ITANYASAVNQT
-1472 KIRVLIEGLTGQS
+1472 KIRVLIEGLTGQN
-1485 AGSGNLIDNV
+1485 AGLGNLIDNV

-1536 SNGATT
+1536 STGATT

-1554 VTVTLNDG
+1554 VTVTYSDG
-1562 SSLTSSTFNV
+1562 TTLTSSGFNV
-1572 STCNVIV
+1572 TTCNVIV
-1579 NKTAVEKIEEKV
+1579 NRTNTSSEKPVSEV

-1601 PTVSSFSLNVVSDS
+1601 PTVSSFSLNIVSDS
-1615 LDTIEVSVYDIQ
+1615 NDAIEVSVYDIQ
-1627 GRNIENKTF
+1627 GRIIENKTF
-1636 SKEDINSISIGESL
+1636 NKEDINSITIGDNL
-1650 PTGIYNVIV
+1650 PSGIYNVVV
-1659 KQGENIKSQRLIKK
+1659 KQDENVKSQRLIKK

>member
-1 MSEIFTRLN
+1 M
-10 DTIRKTKY
+10 
-18 LFFLML
+18 
-24 ASSALQAQTKWYV
+24 QAQTKWYV

-52 NNANAGTSASA
+52 NDANAGTSASA
-63 PAAFTAAAA
+63 PKLTLSAAFTAAAA

-83 TGTGNK
+83 TGSGNM

-100 GAGTGNTIFTSHTD
+100 GAGTGNTIFTSHTNN
-114 DRFATIAANNVSIQ
+114 RFATIAANNVSIQ

-133 DFFLASGNGQALL
+133 DFFLGSGNGQVLL

-158 VVMKKNYGSSSTGE
+158 VVMKKNFGNPTTGE
-172 SIYLSSGSSST
+172 SIFLSSGSSST

-201 IKVNSCSLL
+201 IKVNSCNLI

-289 YAVSTD
+289 YGASTD
-295 TNLIASFTNC
+295 ANLIASFTNC

-320 YLCESST
+320 YVCEAST

-372 SGAMLLTINNCK
+372 SGAMLLTINNSK

-392 SASKARNLFI
+392 SASKARNI
-402 SGTLNNTTQKVIVTN
+402 YITGLNNTTQKVIVTN
-417 SGASATANRDGI
+417 SGASATANRDGV

-439 LTTGSNSA
+439 LTTGSNSLT
-447 VATSD
+447 ATAD
-452 ATASCGATIA
+452 ATASCGTTIA
-462 GCSISVNCATE
+462 GCTIAVNCATE

-542 SPNTTC
+542 SPNATC

-555 GCYTCNPSLSYPNTE
+555 GCYTCNPTLSYPNSG
-570 VCSASAAVTPTFSPA
+570 VCSASTAVTPTFSPA

-590 SASGLTID
+590 STSGLTID
-598 ATTGEIDPS
+598 ATTGIITPS
-607 ASTAGTYTITY
+607 TSTAGNYTITY

-624 PTCTTTSTFIINA
+624 PTCTTTSTFTITA

-653 AATCS
+653 AATCTWEVTGTQPTQPTVACYETATFNTTS
-658 WDVTGTQP
+658 CAWEVTGTQPAQPTLACYETATFNTTSCAWDVTGTQP

-672 CYETATFNTTTCE
+672 CYETATFNTTSC
-685 WDVTGT
+685 
-691 QPTQPTLACYESATF
+691 A
-706 NTTTCEWDV
+706 
-715 TGTQPTQ
+715 
-722 PTVACYETA
+722 
-731 TFNTTTCEWDVTG
+731 
-744 TQPAQPTVA
+744 
-753 CYETA
+753 
-758 TFNTTTCE
+758 
-766 WDVTGTQ
+766 
-773 PAQPTVACY
+773 
-782 ETATFNTTTCEWDVT
+782 
-797 GTQPAQPTVACYQ
+797 
-810 TATFNTTTCSWDV
+810 
-823 TGTQPAQPTVAC
+823 
-835 YETATFN
+835 
-842 TTTCEWDVTGTQPA
+842 WDVTGTQPA
-856 QPTLACYESATFNS
+856 QPTLACYETATFN
-870 TTCEWDVTG
+870 TTSCAWDVTG
-879 TELTATATAGTI
+879 TALTASATAGTI
-891 SCHGGSTDVTVVV
+891 LCNGGTTDVTVNVT
-904 NGGTEPYTISPSTTN
+904 GGTAPYTVSPSPLG
-919 LPAGPHQFTITDANG
+919 LPVGPHQFTITDANG
-934 CETSASVVI
+934 CETTASVVI
-943 TEPDALIASI
+943 TEPEALIATI
-953 TSSKGT
+953 TSSNGT
-959 NFCFGETSILTA
+959 SFCFGETSTLTA

-985 ASISVTTSGTY
+985 ASISVNTSGTY
-996 SVTVTNENGCE
+996 SVTVTNANGCE
-1007 ANTSLIVNA
+1007 AETSLIINT

-1039 KNGYYGFEQMPF
+1039 KNGYYGFEQMPY
-1051 WTNAADGNKVEIMGA
+1051 WTNAVDGNKVEIMGA

-1083 IELNANQRGN
+1083 VELNANQRGN
-1093 IHQDVTVLPNKSLE
+1093 IHQDVTVLPNKTLE

-1129 DPTNNSNVYTFD
+1129 DPTNDSNVYTFD
-1141 VTAVFGVWKKITG
+1141 VTAVHGIWKKITG
-1154 NYVTGPNQ
+1154 NYVTAANQ

-1187 LNYVDCGPNTTTI
+1187 LNYVDCGPNTATI
-1200 IGSNYICDE
+1200 IGSNYICEE
-1209 NDATLSVTNTTNAVS
+1209 NDATLSVTNATNAVS
-1224 YLWSNG
+1224 YLWSNS
-1230 ATTPS
+1230 ATTSS

-1247 VTFANGTNIISAP
+1247 VTFANGTSIISAP
-1260 FVVADFLASAAING
+1260 FVVGDFLTSAGING
-1274 TSSFCTGTTNTLTAT
+1274 ATSFCSGSTNTLTAT
-1289 GGSSYLWNTG
+1289 GGSIYLWNTG
-1299 ATSASI
+1299 ATTASI
-1305 NVTTPGTYSVII
+1305 NVTTPGTYSVTI

-1329 IVSTYVCT
+1329 VVTTYVCT

-1416 LQLSFMYRGRSSYN
+1416 LQLSFMYRARMVAN
-1430 ESIKI
+1430 ESIKV
-1435 TLLDPTNNTNIYS
+1435 TLFDPTNNSNIYS
-1448 FNATATHNVWKK
+1448 FNVTATRNLWKK
-1460 ITANYSSGVNQT
+1460 ITANYSSALNQT
-1472 KIRVLIEGLTGQS
+1472 KVRILIEGVTGYS
-1485 AGSGNLIDNV
+1485 PGAGNLIDDINF
-1495 NLNYY
+1495 NYY

-1536 SNGATT
+1536 STGETT
-1542 PTISVNQAGNYS
+1542 PTISVNQAGSYS

-1562 SSLTSSTFNV
+1562 STITSSGFNV
-1572 STCNVIV
+1572 TTCNGSI
-1579 NKTAVEKIEEKV
+1579 NGSREAEEKIFDKV

-1601 PTVSSFSLNVVSDS
+1601 PSVSTFSLNLVSDS
-1615 LDTIEVSVYDIQ
+1615 DADIEISIFDLQ
-1627 GRNIENKTF
+1627 GRNIENKTI
-1636 SKEDINSISIGESL
+1636 SKDNLSL
-1650 PTGIYNVIV
+1650 ITLGANLPSGIYNVIV
-1659 KQGENIKSQRLIKK
+1659 KQDDNTKSQRLIKN

>member
-1 MSEIFTRLN
+1 M
-10 DTIRKTKY
+10 
-18 LFFLML
+18 
-24 ASSALQAQTKWYV
+24 QAQTSWYV

-63 PAAFTAAAA
+63 PKLTLSAAFTAAAA

-100 GAGTGNTIFTSHTD
+100 GAGTGNTIFTSHTN

-128 NLQLY
+128 NLQLF
-133 DFFLASGNGQALL
+133 DFFLGSGNGQALL
-146 VNTNITGFKLTN
+146 VNANITGFKLTN
-158 VVMKKNYGSSSTGE
+158 VVMKKNYGNATTGE

-191 SGFNGASGGA
+191 SGFNGQSGGA
-201 IKVNSCSLL
+201 IKVNSCNLI

-278 SGASNNGGGHY
+278 SGTPTNGGGHY
-289 YAVSTD
+289 YAKSTD
-295 TNLIASFTNC
+295 ANLIASFTNC

-320 YLCESST
+320 YFCEASSSI
-327 NTSNDGAAFS
+327 SNDGAAFS
-337 LRGTSGTFT
+337 LRGTSGTFS

-359 LNFDNGLDFYVQP
+359 KNFDNGLDFYVEP
-372 SGAMLLTINNCK
+372 TGSLMLTINNSK
-384 FANDLTNL
+384 FGNDLTNF
-392 SASKARNLFI
+392 SSTKGRNI
-402 SGTLNNTTQKVIVTN
+402 YITGLNNTTQKVIVTN
-417 SGASATANRDGI
+417 SGASTTANIDGV

-439 LTTGSNSA
+439 LTTGSNST

-452 ATASCGATIA
+452 ATASCGTTIA
-462 GCSISVNCATE
+462 GCTIAVNCATE

-509 FTITQSPAPGTSL
+509 FTISQSPAPGTSL

-542 SPNTTC
+542 SPNATC

-590 SASGLTID
+590 STSGLTID
-598 ATTGEIDPS
+598 ATTGVITPS
-607 ASTAGTYTITY
+607 TSTAGDYTITY

-624 PTCTTTSTFIINA
+624 PTCTKTSTFTITA
-637 APAQPTI
+637 TPVQPTI

-653 AATCS
+653 AATCT
-658 WDVTGTQP
+658 W
-666 TQPTVA
+666 
-672 CYETATFNTTTCE
+672 E
-685 WDVTGT
+685 
-691 QPTQPTLACYESATF
+691 
-706 NTTTCEWDV
+706 
-715 TGTQPTQ
+715 
-722 PTVACYETA
+722 
-731 TFNTTTCEWDVTG
+731 VTG

-766 WDVTGTQ
+766 WDVTGT
-773 PAQPTVACY
+773 A
-782 ETATFNTTTCEWDVT
+782 
-797 GTQPAQPTVACYQ
+797 
-810 TATFNTTTCSWDV
+810 
-823 TGTQPAQPTVAC
+823 
-835 YETATFN
+835 
-842 TTTCEWDVTGTQPA
+842 
-856 QPTLACYESATFNS
+856 
-870 TTCEWDVTG
+870 
-879 TELTATATAGTI
+879 LTASATAGTI
-891 SCHGGSTDVTVVV
+891 LCNGGTTDVTVDV
-904 NGGTEPYTISPSTTN
+904 NGGTAPYTVSPSPLG
-919 LPAGPHQFTITDANG
+919 LPVGPHQFTVTDANG

-943 TEPDALIASI
+943 TEPEALIASI
-953 TSSKGT
+953 TSSLGT
-959 NFCFGETSILTA
+959 SFCFGETSTLSA
-971 SEGTSYLWNTGATT
+971 SEGISYLWNTGETT
-985 ASISVTTSGTY
+985 ASISVNTSGTY
-996 SVTVTNENGCE
+996 SVIVTNANGCQAE
-1007 ANTSLIVNA
+1007 TSLIINT
-1016 NYCNFACPTIGNLLQ
+1016 NYCNLACPTIGNLLQ

-1129 DPTNNSNVYTFD
+1129 DPTNDSNVYTFD
-1141 VTAVFGVWKKITG
+1141 VTAVHGIWKKITG
-1154 NYVTGPNQ
+1154 NYVTGANQ

-1247 VTFANGTNIISAP
+1247 VTFDNGTSIISAP
-1260 FVVADFLASAAING
+1260 FVVADFLTSSGING
-1274 TSSFCTGTTNTLTAT
+1274 ATSFCSGSTNTLTAT
-1289 GGSSYLWNTG
+1289 GGSAYLWNTG
-1299 ATSASI
+1299 ATTASI

-1390 GSQYIEVNGST
+1390 GSQYVELNGST

-1416 LQLSFMYRGRSSYN
+1416 LQLSFMYRARMVAN
-1430 ESIKI
+1430 ESIKV
-1435 TLLDPTNNTNIYS
+1435 TLFDPTNNSNIYS
-1448 FNATATHNVWKK
+1448 FNVTATRNLWKK
-1460 ITANYSSGVNQT
+1460 ITANYSSALNQT
-1472 KIRVLIEGLTGQS
+1472 KVRILIEGLTGYS
-1485 AGSGNLIDNV
+1485 PGAGNLIDDV
-1495 NLNYY
+1495 NFNYY

-1508 VIGFNEICNGSST
+1508 VIGFNEICNGAST
-1521 ILSLLNNNNIVSYLW
+1521 ILSLLNNNNVVSYLW
-1536 SNGATT
+1536 STGETT
-1542 PTISVNQAGNYS
+1542 PTISVNQIGSYS

-1562 SSLTSSTFNV
+1562 STLTSSAFNV
-1572 STCNVIV
+1572 TTCTEIFF
-1579 NKTAVEKIEEKV
+1579 KGSEDKKEEKV

-1615 LDTIEVSVYDIQ
+1615 VDTIEVSVYDIQ

-1636 SKEDINSISIGESL
+1636 NKEDINSISIGDSL

>member
-1 MSEIFTRLN
+1 
-10 DTIRKTKY
+10 
-18 LFFLML
+18 ML
-24 ASSALQAQTKWYV
+24 ASSAMQAQTSWYV

-63 PAAFTAAAA
+63 PKLTLGAAFTAAAA

-83 TGTGNK
+83 TATGNK

-158 VVMKKNYGSSSTGE
+158 VVMKKNYGASSNGE

-201 IKVNSCSLL
+201 IKVNSCNLI

-230 ISGTTSVVT
+230 ISGTTSEVT

-257 QNQGKL
+257 QNAGKL
-263 YVTNSCFNRNYIQGD
+263 TVTNSCFNRNYCQGD
-278 SGASNNGGGHY
+278 PNAATNGGGHY
-289 YAVSTD
+289 FSQGND
-295 TNLIASFTNC
+295 TTLKASFTNC
-305 KFQGAFFCATTNPTG
+305 KFDGAFFCATNNPTG
-320 YLCESST
+320 YTCQFSS
-327 NTSNDGAAFS
+327 NTSNDGNAISVRGAA
-337 LRGTSGTFT
+337 GTYT
-346 FDTCLFDNSNMPA
+346 FDKCSFNNSNQPA
-359 LNFDNGLDFYVQP
+359 SNFDNGLDLYLQ
-372 SGAMLLTINNCK
+372 SNGTISVTVNNCK
-384 FANDLTNL
+384 FANDMGTAKGKNIYNSGL
-392 SASKARNLFI
+392 SS
-402 SGTLNNTTQKVIVTN
+402 TQLVVTN
-417 SGASATANRDGI
+417 SGAKTTGTNVDGN
-429 TGNNFSLSGT
+429 TGNNYSYAGT
-439 LTTGSNSA
+439 APGGNDLTQTES
-447 VATSD
+447 TSVTC
-452 ATASCGATIA
+452 AGTIA
-462 GCSISVNCATE
+462 GCTITVNCATE

-509 FTITQSPAPGTSL
+509 FTISQSPAPGTSL
-522 SSLGNGD
+522 SSLGNGN

-555 GCYTCNPSLSYPNTE
+555 GCYTCNPTLSYPNSG
-570 VCSASAAVTPTFSPA
+570 VCSASTAVTPTFSPA

-590 SASGLTID
+590 STSGLTID
-598 ATTGEIDPS
+598 AATGVITPS
-607 ASTAGTYTITY
+607 TSTAGNYTITY

-624 PTCTTTSTFIINA
+624 PTCTTTSTFTITA

-644 ACYETATLN
+644 ACYETATLI
-653 AATCS
+653 AATCT
-658 WDVTGTQP
+658 WEVTGTQP

-672 CYETATFNTTTCE
+672 CYETATFNTTSCA
-685 WDVTGT
+685 WDITGT
-691 QPTQPTLACYESATF
+691 QPAQPTLACYETATF
-706 NTTTCEWDV
+706 NTTSCAWDV
-715 TGTQPTQ
+715 TGTEPTQ

-731 TFNTTTCEWDVTG
+731 TFNTTSCAWDVTG
-744 TQPAQPTVA
+744 TQPVQPTLA

-758 TFNTTTCE
+758 TFNTTSCA
-766 WDVTGTQ
+766 WDVTGT
-773 PAQPTVACY
+773 AL
-782 ETATFNTTTCEWDVT
+782 TA
-797 GTQPAQPTVACYQ
+797 
-810 TATFNTTTCSWDV
+810 
-823 TGTQPAQPTVAC
+823 
-835 YETATFN
+835 
-842 TTTCEWDVTGTQPA
+842 
-856 QPTLACYESATFNS
+856 SATS
-870 TTCEWDVTG
+870 
-879 TELTATATAGTI
+879 GTI
-891 SCHGGSTDVTVVV
+891 LCNGGTTDVTVNVT
-904 NGGTEPYTISPSTTN
+904 GGTAPYTVSPSPLG
-919 LPAGPHQFTITDANG
+919 LPVGPHQFTVTDANG
-934 CETSASVVI
+934 CETTASVEI
-943 TEPDALIASI
+943 TEPEALIATI
-953 TSSKGT
+953 TSSNGT
-959 NFCFGETSILTA
+959 SFCFGETSTLTA

-985 ASISVTTSGTY
+985 ATISVNTSGTY
-996 SVTVTNENGCE
+996 SVTITNANGCE
-1007 ANTSLIVNA
+1007 AETSLIINT

-1031 NGSFENPS
+1031 NGSFENPP
-1039 KNGYYGFEQMPF
+1039 KNGYYGFEQMPY
-1051 WTNAADGNKVEIMGA
+1051 WTNAVDGNKVEIMGA

-1071 GCWTPPANGIQF
+1071 GCWTPPANGIQYV
-1083 IELNANQRGN
+1083 ELNANQRGN

-1118 VGAEKLRVTLS
+1118 VGVEKLRVTLS

-1141 VTAVFGVWKKITG
+1141 VTAVHGIWKKITG
-1154 NYVTGPNQ
+1154 SYVTAANQ

-1172 TSLYPGSGNYLDNVM
+1172 TSLYPGSGNYLDNVT
-1187 LNYVDCGPNTTTI
+1187 LNYVDCGPNTATI
-1200 IGSNYICDE
+1200 IGSNYFCDE
-1209 NDATLSVTNTTNAVS
+1209 NDATLSVTNASGAVS

-1230 ATTPS
+1230 ASTSS

-1247 VTFANGTNIISAP
+1247 VTFANGTSIISAP
-1260 FVVADFLASAAING
+1260 FVVADFLTSAGING
-1274 TSSFCTGTTNTLTAT
+1274 ASSFCSGSTNTLTAT

-1305 NVTTPGTYSVII
+1305 NVTTPGTYSVTI
-1317 SNSNGCSIEKQI
+1317 SNSNGCSIQKQI
-1329 IVSTYVCT
+1329 VVTSYVCT

-1367 WTNLADNN
+1367 WTNLVDNN
-1375 KIEVHKNVLGIPVPN
+1375 KIEVHKNVLGIPIPN
-1390 GSQYIEVNGST
+1390 GNQYIEVNGST

-1416 LQLSFMYRGRSSYN
+1416 LQLSFMYRARTSAN
-1430 ESIKI
+1430 ETIKV
-1435 TLLDPTNNTNIYS
+1435 TLFDPTNNSNTYS
-1448 FNATATHNVWKK
+1448 FNATATSNLWKK
-1460 ITANYSSGVNQT
+1460 ITANYSSTLNQT
-1472 KIRVLIEGLTGQS
+1472 KVRILIEGLTGY
-1485 AGSGNLIDNV
+1485 APGAGNLIDDV
-1495 NLNYY
+1495 NFNYY

-1536 SNGATT
+1536 STGETT
-1542 PTISVNQAGNYS
+1542 PTISVNQIGSYS

-1562 SSLTSSTFNV
+1562 NTLTSSAFNV
-1572 STCNVIV
+1572 TTCNIIV
-1579 NKTAVEKIEEKV
+1579 NRETEGKTLDKV

-1601 PTVSSFSLNVVSDS
+1601 PSVSTFSLNLVSDS
-1615 LDTIEVSVYDIQ
+1615 DADVEISVFDLQ
-1627 GRNIENKTF
+1627 GRNIENKII
-1636 SKEDINSISIGESL
+1636 SKENLNSITLGANL
-1650 PTGIYNVIV
+1650 PSGIYNVIV
-1659 KQGENIKSQRLIKK
+1659 KQGENIKSQRLIKN

>member
-1 MSEIFTRLN
+1 M
-10 DTIRKTKY
+10 
-18 LFFLML
+18 
-24 ASSALQAQTKWYV
+24 QAQTSWYV

-63 PAAFTAAAA
+63 PKLTLGAAFTAAAA

-89 MFTFNKAITII
+89 MFNFNKAITII

-146 VNTNITGFKLTN
+146 VNANITGFKLTN

-172 SIYLSSGSSST
+172 SIYLSSGSNST

-191 SGFNGASGGA
+191 SGFNGDSGGA
-201 IKVNSCSLL
+201 IKVNSCTLV

-230 ISGTTSVVT
+230 ILGTTSVVT

-257 QNQGKL
+257 QTAGKL
-263 YVTNSCFNRNYIQGD
+263 TVTNSCFNRNYIQGD
-278 SGASNNGGGHY
+278 SSSSTNGGGHY
-289 YAVSTD
+289 FSQGND
-295 TNLIASFTNC
+295 TTLKASFTNC
-305 KFQGAFFCATTNPTG
+305 KFDGAFFCATNNPTG
-320 YLCESST
+320 YTCQFSS
-327 NTSNDGAAFS
+327 NTSNDGNAISVRGAA
-337 LRGTSGTFT
+337 GTYT
-346 FDTCLFDNSNMPA
+346 FDKCSFNNSNQPA
-359 LNFDNGLDFYVQP
+359 SNFDNGLDLYLQ
-372 SGAMLLTINNCK
+372 SNGTISVTVNNCK
-384 FANDLTNL
+384 FANDMGTAKGKNIYNSGLT
-392 SASKARNLFI
+392 S
-402 SGTLNNTTQKVIVTN
+402 TQLVVTN
-417 SGASATANRDGI
+417 SGAKTTGTNVDGN
-429 TGNNFSLSGT
+429 TGNNYSYAGT
-439 LTTGSNSA
+439 APGGNDLTQTES
-447 VATSD
+447 TSVTC
-452 ATASCGATIA
+452 AGTIA
-462 GCSISVNCATE
+462 GCTITVNCATE

-509 FTITQSPAPGTSL
+509 FTISQSPAPGTSL
-522 SSLGNGD
+522 SSLGNGN

-555 GCYTCNPSLSYPNTE
+555 GCYTCNPTLSYPNSG
-570 VCSASAAVTPTFSPA
+570 VCSASTAVTPTFSPA

-590 SASGLTID
+590 STSGLTID
-598 ATTGEIDPS
+598 VATGVITPS
-607 ASTAGTYTITY
+607 TSTAGTYTITY

-624 PTCTTTSTFIINA
+624 PTCTTTSTFTITA

-644 ACYETATLN
+644 ACYQTATLN
-653 AATCS
+653 AATCTWEVTGTQPNQPTVACYETATFNTTS
-658 WDVTGTQP
+658 CAWDVTGTQP

-672 CYETATFNTTTCE
+672 CYETATFNTTSCA

-691 QPTQPTLACYESATF
+691 QPAQPTL
-706 NTTTCEWDV
+706 
-715 TGTQPTQ
+715 
-722 PTVACYETA
+722 ACYETA
-731 TFNTTTCEWDVTG
+731 TFNTTSCAWDVTGTQPAQPTLACYETATFNTTSCAWDVTG

-758 TFNTTTCE
+758 TFNTTS
-766 WDVTGTQ
+766 
-773 PAQPTVACY
+773 
-782 ETATFNTTTCEWDVT
+782 
-797 GTQPAQPTVACYQ
+797 
-810 TATFNTTTCSWDV
+810 CSWDV
-823 TGTQPAQPTVAC
+823 AGTA
-835 YETATFN
+835 
-842 TTTCEWDVTGTQPA
+842 
-856 QPTLACYESATFNS
+856 
-870 TTCEWDVTG
+870 
-879 TELTATATAGTI
+879 LTASATAGTI
-891 SCHGGSTDVTVVV
+891 LCNGGTTDVTVNVT
-904 NGGTEPYTISPSTTN
+904 GGTAPYTVSPSTLG
-919 LPAGPHQFTITDANG
+919 LPVGPHQFTVTDANG
-934 CETSASVVI
+934 CETTASVEI
-943 TEPDALIASI
+943 TEPAALIATI

-959 NFCFGETSILTA
+959 SFCFGETSTLTA

-985 ASISVTTSGTY
+985 ASISVNTSGTY
-996 SVTVTNENGCE
+996 SVTVTNANGCE
-1007 ANTSLIVNA
+1007 ANTSLIINA

-1031 NGSFENPS
+1031 NGSFENPT
-1039 KNGYYGFEQMPF
+1039 KYGYYGFEQMPY
-1051 WTNAADGNKVEIMGA
+1051 WTNAVDGNKVEIMGA

-1118 VGAEKLRVTLS
+1118 VGVEKLRVTLS

-1141 VTAVFGVWKKITG
+1141 VTAVHGIWKKITG
-1154 NYVTGPNQ
+1154 NYVTGANQ

-1172 TSLYPGSGNYLDNVM
+1172 TSLYPGSGNYLDNVT
-1187 LNYVDCGPNTTTI
+1187 LNYVDCGPNTATI
-1200 IGSNYICDE
+1200 IGSNYFCDE
-1209 NDATLSVTNTTNAVS
+1209 NDATLSVTNATGAVS

-1230 ATTPS
+1230 ASTSS

-1247 VTFANGTNIISAP
+1247 VTFANGTSIISAP
-1260 FVVADFLASAAING
+1260 FVVADFLTSAGISGA
-1274 TSSFCTGTTNTLTAT
+1274 TSFCSGSTNTLTAT

-1305 NVTTPGTYSVII
+1305 NVTTPGTYSVTI
-1317 SNSNGCSIEKQI
+1317 SNSNGCSIQKQI
-1329 IVSTYVCT
+1329 VVTSYVCT

-1367 WTNLADNN
+1367 WTNLVDNN
-1375 KIEVHKNVLGIPVPN
+1375 KIEVHKNVLSIPIPN
-1390 GSQYIEVNGST
+1390 GNQYIEVNGST

-1416 LQLSFMYRGRSSYN
+1416 LQLSFMYRARTSAI
-1430 ESIKI
+1430 EKIKV
-1435 TLLDPTNNTNIYS
+1435 TLFDPTNNSNTYS
-1448 FNATATHNVWKK
+1448 FNATATSNLWKK
-1460 ITANYSSGVNQT
+1460 ITANYSSALNQT
-1472 KIRVLIEGLTGQS
+1472 KVRILIEGLTGY
-1485 AGSGNLIDNV
+1485 APGAGNLIDDV
-1495 NLNYY
+1495 NFNYY

-1536 SNGATT
+1536 STGETT
-1542 PTISVNQAGNYS
+1542 PTISVNQIGSYS

-1562 SSLTSSTFNV
+1562 NTLTSSAFNV
-1572 STCNVIV
+1572 TTCNIIV
-1579 NKTAVEKIEEKV
+1579 NRETEGKSLDKV

-1601 PTVSSFSLNVVSDS
+1601 PSVSTFSLNLVSDS
-1615 LDTIEVSVYDIQ
+1615 DADVEISVFDLQ
-1627 GRNIENKTF
+1627 GRNIENKII
-1636 SKEDINSISIGESL
+1636 SKDNLNSITLGANL
-1650 PTGIYNVIV
+1650 PSGIYNVIV
-1659 KQGENIKSQRLIKK
+1659 KQGENIKSQRLIKN

>member
-1 MSEIFTRLN
+1 
-10 DTIRKTKY
+10 
-18 LFFLML
+18 ML
-24 ASSALQAQTKWYV
+24 ASSAMQAQTKWYV

-52 NNANAGTSASA
+52 NDANAGTSASA
-63 PAAFTAAAA
+63 PKLTLGAAFTAAAA

-83 TGTGNK
+83 TGSGNM

-100 GAGTGNTIFTSHTD
+100 GAGTGNTIFTSHTNN
-114 DRFATIAANNVSIQ
+114 RFATIAANNVSIQ

-133 DFFLASGNGQALL
+133 DFFLGSGNGQVLL

-158 VVMKKNYGSSSTGE
+158 VVMKKNFGNATTGE

-201 IKVNSCSLL
+201 IKVNSCNLI

-249 ARAGGAIA
+249 AIAGGAIA
-257 QNQGKL
+257 QNAGKL
-263 YVTNSCFNRNYIQGD
+263 TVTNSCFNRNYIQGD
-278 SGASNNGGGHY
+278 SSANTNGGGHY
-289 YAVSTD
+289 YAASTD
-295 TNLIASFTNC
+295 VNLLASFTNC

-320 YLCESST
+320 YVCQFSS
-327 NTSNDGAAFS
+327 NTSNDGAAIS
-337 LRGTSGTFT
+337 LRGSVGTFS
-346 FDTCLFDNSNMPA
+346 FDTCFFDNSNMPA
-359 LNFDNGLDFYVQP
+359 YNFDNGLDFYVQP
-372 SGAMLLTINNCK
+372 NSALLLTINNSK
-384 FANDLTNL
+384 FANDLTNFH
-392 SASKARNLFI
+392 SDAKNIYIA
-402 SGTLNNTTQKVIVTN
+402 GTLNNTSQKVIVTN

-429 TGNNFSLSGT
+429 TGNNFSLFGT
-439 LTTGSNSA
+439 LTTGSNSLT
-447 VATSD
+447 ATAD
-452 ATASCGATIA
+452 ATASCGTTIA
-462 GCSISVNCATE
+462 GCTIAVNCATE

-509 FTITQSPAPGTSL
+509 FTISQSPAPGTSL
-522 SSLGNGD
+522 SSLGNGN

-542 SPNTTC
+542 SPNATC

-555 GCYTCNPSLSYPNTE
+555 GCYTCNPTLSYPNSG
-570 VCSASAAVTPTFSPA
+570 VCSASTAVTPTFSPA

-590 SASGLTID
+590 STTGLTID
-598 ATTGEIDPS
+598 AATGVITPS
-607 ASTAGTYTITY
+607 TSTAGNYTITY

-624 PTCTTTSTFIINA
+624 PTCTTTSTFTITA

-644 ACYETATLN
+644 ACYQTATLN
-653 AATCS
+653 AATCA
-658 WDVTGTQP
+658 WEVTGTQP
-666 TQPTVA
+666 AQPALA
-672 CYETATFNTTTCE
+672 CYQTATFNTTSC
-685 WDVTGT
+685 
-691 QPTQPTLACYESATF
+691 A
-706 NTTTCEWDV
+706 
-715 TGTQPTQ
+715 
-722 PTVACYETA
+722 
-731 TFNTTTCEWDVTG
+731 WDVTG

-758 TFNTTTCE
+758 TFNTTSCA

-782 ETATFNTTTCEWDVT
+782 ETATFNTTSC
-797 GTQPAQPTVACYQ
+797 A
-810 TATFNTTTCSWDV
+810 WDV

-842 TTTCEWDVTGTQPA
+842 TTSCAWDVTGTQPAQPTVACYETATFNTTSCAWDVTGTQPAQPTVACYETATFNTTSCAWDVTGTQPAQPTVACYETATFNTTSCAWDVTGTQPA
-856 QPTLACYESATFNS
+856 QPTLACYETATFN
-870 TTCEWDVTG
+870 TTSCAWDVTG
-879 TELTATATAGTI
+879 TALTASATAGTI
-891 SCHGGSTDVTVVV
+891 LCNGGTTDVTVNVT
-904 NGGTEPYTISPSTTN
+904 GGTAPYTVSPSPLG
-919 LPAGPHQFTITDANG
+919 LPVGPHQFTITDANG
-934 CETSASVVI
+934 CETTASVVI
-943 TEPDALIASI
+943 TEPEALIATI
-953 TSSKGT
+953 TSSNGT
-959 NFCFGETSILTA
+959 SFCFGETSTLTA

-985 ASISVTTSGTY
+985 ASISVNTSGTY
-996 SVTVTNENGCE
+996 SVTVTNANGCE
-1007 ANTSLIVNA
+1007 AETSLIINT

-1039 KNGYYGFEQMPF
+1039 NGGRYGFAQMPY
-1051 WTNAADGNKVEIMGA
+1051 WTNAVDGNKIEMMGA
-1066 NLYCV
+1066 NLYCT

-1083 IELNANQRGN
+1083 VELNANQRGN

-1118 VGAEKLRVTLS
+1118 VGIEKLRVTLS
-1129 DPTNNSNVYTFD
+1129 DPTNDSNVYTFD
-1141 VTAVFGVWKKITG
+1141 VTAVHGIWKKITG
-1154 NYVTGPNQ
+1154 NYVTAANQ
-1162 TSVRVRLQTI
+1162 TSVRVRFQTI
-1172 TSLYPGSGNYLDNVM
+1172 TSLSPGSGNYLDDVM
-1187 LNYVDCGPNTTTI
+1187 LNYVDCGPNTATI
-1200 IGSNYICDE
+1200 IGSNYICEE
-1209 NDATLSVTNTTNAVS
+1209 NDATLSVTNATNAVS
-1224 YLWSNG
+1224 YLWSNS
-1230 ATTPS
+1230 ATTSS

-1247 VTFANGTNIISAP
+1247 VTFANGTSIISAP
-1260 FVVADFLASAAING
+1260 FVVGDFLTSAGIDGA
-1274 TSSFCTGTTNTLTAT
+1274 TSFCSGSTNTLTAT
-1289 GGSSYLWNTG
+1289 GGSIYLWNTG

-1305 NVTTPGTYSVII
+1305 NVTTPGTYSVTI

-1329 IVSTYVCT
+1329 VVTTYVCT

-1416 LQLSFMYRGRSSYN
+1416 LQLSFMYRARMVAN
-1430 ESIKI
+1430 ESIKV
-1435 TLLDPTNNTNIYS
+1435 TLFDPTNNSNIYS
-1448 FNATATHNVWKK
+1448 FNVTATRNLWKK
-1460 ITANYSSGVNQT
+1460 ITANYSSALNQT
-1472 KIRVLIEGLTGQS
+1472 KVRILIEGVTGFS
-1485 AGSGNLIDNV
+1485 AGAGNLIDDV
-1495 NLNYY
+1495 NFNYY

-1542 PTISVNQAGNYS
+1542 PTISVNQVGSYS

-1562 SSLTSSTFNV
+1562 SNLTSSAFNV
-1572 STCNVIV
+1572 TSCNGSI
-1579 NKTAVEKIEEKV
+1579 NGNRETEGKKLEKV
-1591 INYNVILYPN
+1591 INYNVILFPN
-1601 PTVSSFSLNVVSDS
+1601 PTVSSFSLNVVSDNNEM
-1615 LDTIEVSVYDIQ
+1615 IEVSVYDIQ

-1636 SKEDINSISIGESL
+1636 NKEDINSIRIGESL

>member
-1 MSEIFTRLN
+1 MNAIFTCL
-10 DTIRKTKY
+10 TSISKKSKI
-18 LFFLML
+18 LFLLLL

-47 TTAIG
+47 TTAVG

-63 PAAFTAAAA
+63 PKLTLGAAFTAAAA

-83 TGTGNK
+83 TGSGNV

-100 GAGTGNTIFTSHTD
+100 GAGTGNTIFTSHTN

-133 DFFLASGNGQALL
+133 DFFLGSGNGQALL

-158 VVMKKNYGSSSTGE
+158 VVMKKNYGNTTTGE

-191 SGFNGASGGA
+191 SGFNGQSGGA
-201 IKVNSCSLL
+201 IKVNSCTLN
-210 VKNSA
+210 VTNSA

-230 ISGTTSVVT
+230 ISGTTSVVN
-239 VDNTS
+239 VSNTS

-278 SGASNNGGGHY
+278 TSSSTNGGGHY
-289 YAVSTD
+289 YAASTD
-295 TNLIASFTNC
+295 VNLIASFTNC

-320 YLCESST
+320 YVCEAST

-359 LNFDNGLDFYVQP
+359 LNFDNGLDFYVQAT
-372 SGAMLLTINNCK
+372 GAMLLTINNCK

-392 SASKARNLFI
+392 SASKARNIFI

-417 SGASATANRDGI
+417 SGASAAANRDGN

-439 LTTGSNSA
+439 LTTGSNSLT
-447 VATSD
+447 ATSD
-452 ATASCGATIA
+452 ATASCGTTIA
-462 GCSISVNCATE
+462 GCTITVNCVTE
-473 ANAPVITA
+473 ANAPVISA

-509 FTITQSPAPGTSL
+509 FTISQSPAPGTSL
-522 SSLGNGD
+522 SSLGNGN

-542 SPNTTC
+542 SPDTTC
-548 TMVLSLS
+548 TMVLTLS
-555 GCYTCNPSLSYPNTE
+555 GCYTCNPSLSYPNSG
-570 VCSASAAVTPTFSPA
+570 VCSASTAVTPTFSPA

-590 SASGLTID
+590 STTGLTID
-598 ATTGEIDPS
+598 ASTGVITPS
-607 ASTAGTYTITY
+607 TSTAGTYTITY

-624 PTCTTTSTFIINA
+624 PTCTTTSTFTITA

-653 AATCS
+653 AATCT
-658 WDVTGTQP
+658 WEVTGTQP
-666 TQPTVA
+666 AQPTVA
-672 CYETATFNTTTCE
+672 CYETATFNTTSC
-685 WDVTGT
+685 
-691 QPTQPTLACYESATF
+691 A
-706 NTTTCEWDV
+706 
-715 TGTQPTQ
+715 
-722 PTVACYETA
+722 
-731 TFNTTTCEWDVTG
+731 WDVTG

-758 TFNTTTCE
+758 TFNTTS
-766 WDVTGTQ
+766 
-773 PAQPTVACY
+773 
-782 ETATFNTTTCEWDVT
+782 
-797 GTQPAQPTVACYQ
+797 
-810 TATFNTTTCSWDV
+810 CSWDV

-842 TTTCEWDVTGTQPA
+842 TTSCSWDVTGTQPA
-856 QPTLACYESATFNS
+856 QPTVACYETASFN
-870 TTCEWDVTG
+870 TTSCAWDVTG
-879 TELTATATAGTI
+879 TQPAQPTVACYETATFNTTSCSWDVTGTQPSQPTVACYETATFNTTSCAWDVTGTALTASATAGTI
-891 SCHGGSTDVTVVV
+891 LCNGGTTDVTVNVT
-904 NGGTEPYTISPSTTN
+904 GGTAPYTVSPSPLG
-919 LPAGPHQFTITDANG
+919 LPVGPHQFTVTDANG
-934 CETSASVVI
+934 CETNASVEI
-943 TEPDALIASI
+943 TEPEALIATI
-953 TSSKGT
+953 TSSNGT
-959 NFCFGETSILTA
+959 SFCFGETSTLTA

-985 ASISVTTSGTY
+985 ASISVNTSGTY
-996 SVTVTNENGCE
+996 SVTVTNANGCE
-1007 ANTSLIVNA
+1007 AETSLIINT

-1039 KNGYYGFEQMPF
+1039 KNGYYGLEQMPF

-1083 IELNANQRGN
+1083 VELNANQRGN

-1118 VGAEKLRVTLS
+1118 VGVEKLRVTLS

-1141 VTAVFGVWKKITG
+1141 VTAVHGIWKKITG
-1154 NYVTGPNQ
+1154 NYVTGANQ

-1172 TSLYPGSGNYLDNVM
+1172 ASLYPGSGNYLDNVT
-1187 LNYVDCGPNTTTI
+1187 LNYVDCGPNTATI
-1200 IGSNYICDE
+1200 IGSNYFCDE
-1209 NDATLSVTNTTNAVS
+1209 NDATLSVTNATGAVS

-1230 ATTPS
+1230 ATTSS
-1235 ITVDQP
+1235 IIVDQP

-1247 VTFANGTNIISAP
+1247 VNFANGTSIISAP
-1260 FVVADFLASAAING
+1260 FAVADFLTSAGITGAN
-1274 TSSFCTGTTNTLTAT
+1274 SFCSGTTNTLTAT
-1289 GGSSYLWNTG
+1289 GGSTYLWNTG
-1299 ATSASI
+1299 ATTASL
-1305 NVTTPGTYSVII
+1305 NVTTPGTYSVTI
-1317 SNSNGCSIEKQI
+1317 SNSNGCSIQKQI
-1329 IVSTYVCT
+1329 VVTTYVCT

-1367 WTNLADNN
+1367 WINLADNN

-1390 GSQYIEVNGST
+1390 GNQYIEVNGSAL
-1401 YGKIYQDVTVLANKS
+1401 GKIYQDVTVLANKS
-1416 LQLSFMYRGRSSYN
+1416 LQLSFMYRGRTISS
-1430 ESIKI
+1430 ESIKV
-1435 TLLDPTNNTNIYS
+1435 TLFDPTNNSNIYS
-1448 FNATATHNVWKK
+1448 FNTTATLNVWKK
-1460 ITANYSSGVNQT
+1460 ITANYSSAVNQT
-1472 KIRVLIEGLTGQS
+1472 KIRVLIEGLTGLS
-1485 AGSGNLIDNV
+1485 SGLGNLIDDV

-1500 DCANNSSV
+1500 ECANNSSI

-1536 SNGATT
+1536 STGATT
-1542 PTISVNQAGNYS
+1542 PTISANQAGNYS
-1554 VTVTLNDG
+1554 VTVTYSDG
-1562 SSLTSSTFNV
+1562 TTLTSSGFNV
-1572 STCNVIV
+1572 TTCNEIF
-1579 NKTAVEKIEEKV
+1579 NRETEEKTLEKV

-1601 PTVSSFSLNVVSDS
+1601 PSVSTFSLNLVSDS
-1615 LDTIEVSVYDIQ
+1615 EADVEISIFDLQ
-1627 GRNIENKTF
+1627 GRNIENKTI
-1636 SKEDINSISIGESL
+1636 SKDNLSL
-1650 PTGIYNVIV
+1650 ITLGSNLPSGIYNVVV
-1659 KQGENIKSQRLIKK
+1659 KQGDNVKSQRLIKN

>member
-1 MSEIFTRLN
+1 MNQIFTRLS
-10 DTIRKTKY
+10 DTIRKTKC

-24 ASSALQAQTKWYV
+24 ASSAMQAQTSWYV

-63 PAAFTAAAA
+63 PKLTLGAAFTAAAA

-83 TGTGNK
+83 TGSGNM

-100 GAGTGNTIFTSHTD
+100 GAGTGNTIFTSHTNN
-114 DRFATIAANNVSIQ
+114 RFATIAANNVSIQ

-133 DFFLASGNGQALL
+133 DFFLGSGNGQVLL

-158 VVMKKNYGSSSTGE
+158 VVMKKNFGNPTTGE
-172 SIYLSSGSSST
+172 SIFLSSGSSST

-201 IKVNSCSLL
+201 IKVNSCNLI

-257 QNQGKL
+257 QNAGKL
-263 YVTNSCFNRNYIQGD
+263 TVTNSCFNRNYIQGD
-278 SGASNNGGGHY
+278 SNTPTNGGGHY

-295 TNLIASFTNC
+295 VNLLASFTNC

-320 YLCESST
+320 YFCEASS

-359 LNFDNGLDFYVQP
+359 KNFDNGLDFYVQA
-372 SGAMLLTINNCK
+372 SGSMLLTINNSK
-384 FANDLTNL
+384 FANDLTDID
-392 SASKARNLFI
+392 AAKARNIFI
-402 SGTLNNTTQKVIVTN
+402 AGGLNNTTQKVIVTN
-417 SGASATANRDGI
+417 SGAPATANRDGI

-447 VATSD
+447 VATAD
-452 ATASCGATIA
+452 ATASCSTTIA
-462 GCSISVNCATE
+462 GCTIAVNCATE

-509 FTITQSPAPGTSL
+509 FTISQSPAPGTSL
-522 SSLGNGD
+522 SSLGNGN

-542 SPNTTC
+542 SPNATC

-555 GCYTCNPSLSYPNTE
+555 GCYTCNPTLSYPNSG
-570 VCSASAAVTPTFSPA
+570 VCSASTAVTPTFSPA

-590 SASGLTID
+590 STTGLTID
-598 ATTGEIDPS
+598 AATGVITPS
-607 ASTAGTYTITY
+607 TSTAGNYTITY

-624 PTCTTTSTFIINA
+624 PTCTTTSTFTITA

-653 AATCS
+653 AATCTWEVTGTQPAQPALACYQTATFNTTS
-658 WDVTGTQP
+658 CAWEVTGTQPAQPTLACYETATFNTTSCAWDVTGTQP

-672 CYETATFNTTTCE
+672 CYETATFNTTSCA

-691 QPTQPTLACYESATF
+691 QPAQPTLACYETATF
-706 NTTTCEWDV
+706 NTTSCAWDV

-731 TFNTTTCEWDVTG
+731 TFNTTSCAWDVTG
-744 TQPAQPTVA
+744 TQPVQPTLA

-758 TFNTTTCE
+758 TFNTTSCA
-766 WDVTGTQ
+766 WDVTGT
-773 PAQPTVACY
+773 A
-782 ETATFNTTTCEWDVT
+782 
-797 GTQPAQPTVACYQ
+797 
-810 TATFNTTTCSWDV
+810 
-823 TGTQPAQPTVAC
+823 
-835 YETATFN
+835 
-842 TTTCEWDVTGTQPA
+842 
-856 QPTLACYESATFNS
+856 
-870 TTCEWDVTG
+870 
-879 TELTATATAGTI
+879 LTASATAGTI
-891 SCHGGSTDVTVVV
+891 LCNGGTTDVTVNVT
-904 NGGTEPYTISPSTTN
+904 GGTAPYTVSPSPLG
-919 LPAGPHQFTITDANG
+919 LPVGPHQFTITDANG
-934 CETSASVVI
+934 CETTASVEI
-943 TEPDALIASI
+943 TEPEALIATI
-953 TSSKGT
+953 TSSNGT
-959 NFCFGETSILTA
+959 SFCFGETSTLTA

-985 ASISVTTSGTY
+985 ASISVNTSGTY
-996 SVTVTNENGCE
+996 SVTVTNANGCE
-1007 ANTSLIVNA
+1007 AETSLIINT

-1083 IELNANQRGN
+1083 VELNANQRGN
-1093 IHQDVTVLPNKSLE
+1093 IHQDVTVLPNKTLE

-1129 DPTNNSNVYTFD
+1129 DPTNDSNVYTFD
-1141 VTAVFGVWKKITG
+1141 VTAVHGIWKKITG
-1154 NYVTGPNQ
+1154 NYVTAANQ

-1187 LNYVDCGPNTTTI
+1187 LNYVDCGPNTATI
-1200 IGSNYICDE
+1200 IGSNYICEE
-1209 NDATLSVTNTTNAVS
+1209 NDATLSVTNATNAVS
-1224 YLWSNG
+1224 YLWSNS
-1230 ATTPS
+1230 ATTSS

-1247 VTFANGTNIISAP
+1247 VTFANGTSIISAP
-1260 FVVADFLASAAING
+1260 FVVGDFLTSAGING
-1274 TSSFCTGTTNTLTAT
+1274 ATSFCSGSTNTLTAT
-1289 GGSSYLWNTG
+1289 GGSIYLWNTG
-1299 ATSASI
+1299 ATTASI
-1305 NVTTPGTYSVII
+1305 NVTTPGTYSVTI
-1317 SNSNGCSIEKQI
+1317 SNSNGCSIVKE
-1329 IVSTYVCT
+1329 IVVTTYVCT
-1337 YCPASNNLL
+1337 YCPTSNNLL

-1354 AITSSWGIVSVPS
+1354 ALTSSWGIVSVPS

-1416 LQLSFMYRGRSSYN
+1416 LQLSFMYRARMVAN
-1430 ESIKI
+1430 ESIKV
-1435 TLLDPTNNTNIYS
+1435 TLFDPTNNSNIYS
-1448 FNATATHNVWKK
+1448 FNVTATRNLWKK
-1460 ITANYSSGVNQT
+1460 ITANYSSALNQT
-1472 KIRVLIEGLTGQS
+1472 KVRILIEGVTGYS
-1485 AGSGNLIDNV
+1485 PGAGNLIDDINF
-1495 NLNYY
+1495 NYY

-1536 SNGATT
+1536 STGETT
-1542 PTISVNQAGNYS
+1542 PTISVNQAGSYS

-1562 SSLTSSTFNV
+1562 STISSSAFNV
-1572 STCNVIV
+1572 TTCNIIV
-1579 NKTAVEKIEEKV
+1579 NRITEEKPLDKV

-1601 PTVSSFSLNVVSDS
+1601 PSVSTFSLNLVSDS
-1615 LDTIEVSVYDIQ
+1615 DADVEISVFDLQ
-1627 GRNIENKTF
+1627 GRNIENKTI
-1636 SKEDINSISIGESL
+1636 SKDNLSSITLGANL
-1650 PTGIYNVIV
+1650 PSGIYNVIV
-1659 KQGENIKSQRLIKK
+1659 KQGENIKSQRLIKN

>member
-1 MSEIFTRLN
+1 
-10 DTIRKTKY
+10 
-18 LFFLML
+18 ML
-24 ASSALQAQTKWYV
+24 ASSAMQAQTSWYV

-52 NNANAGTSASA
+52 NDANAGTSANA
-63 PAAFTAAAA
+63 PKLTLGAAFTAAAA

-83 TGTGNK
+83 TGTGNRAL
-89 MFTFNKAITII
+89 TLSKAITII
-100 GAGTGNTIFTSHTD
+100 GAGTGNTIFTSHSD
-114 DRFATIAANNVSIQ
+114 HRFAAISANNVSIQ
-128 NLQLY
+128 NLQLF
-133 DFFLASGNGQALL
+133 DFFLSGTGGNGQALL
-146 VNTNITGFKLTN
+146 VNSNITGFKLTN
-158 VVMKKNYGSSSTGE
+158 VVMKKNYGASSNGE
-172 SIYLSSGSSST
+172 SIFLSSGSSST

-191 SGFNGASGGA
+191 SGFNGQSGGA
-201 IKVNSCSLL
+201 IKVNSCNLI

-257 QNQGKL
+257 QNAGKL

-278 SGASNNGGGHY
+278 SGTPTNGGGHY
-289 YAVSTD
+289 YAKSTD
-295 TNLIASFTNC
+295 ANLIASFTNC

-320 YLCESST
+320 YLCEASSS
-327 NTSNDGAAFS
+327 TSNDGAAFS
-337 LRGTSGTFT
+337 LRGTTGTFS

-359 LNFDNGLDFYVQP
+359 KNFDNGLDFYVEP
-372 SGAMLLTINNCK
+372 TGSLMLTINNSK
-384 FANDLTNL
+384 FGNDLTNF
-392 SASKARNLFI
+392 SSTKGRNI
-402 SGTLNNTTQKVIVTN
+402 YITGLNNTTQKVIVTN
-417 SGASATANRDGI
+417 SGASTAANIDGV

-452 ATASCGATIA
+452 ATASCGTTIA
-462 GCSISVNCATE
+462 GCTIAVNCATE

-522 SSLGNGD
+522 SSLGNGN

-624 PTCTTTSTFIINA
+624 PTCTTTSSFTITA
-637 APAQPTI
+637 A
-644 ACYETATLN
+644 
-653 AATCS
+653 
-658 WDVTGTQP
+658 
-666 TQPTVA
+666 
-672 CYETATFNTTTCE
+672 
-685 WDVTGT
+685 
-691 QPTQPTLACYESATF
+691 PTQPTLACYESATL
-706 NTTTCEWDV
+706 N
-715 TGTQPTQ
+715 
-722 PTVACYETA
+722 AS
-731 TFNTTTCEWDVTG
+731 TCEWDVTG
-744 TQPAQPTVA
+744 TQPAQPTL
-753 CYETA
+753 
-758 TFNTTTCE
+758 
-766 WDVTGTQ
+766 
-773 PAQPTVACY
+773 
-782 ETATFNTTTCEWDVT
+782 
-797 GTQPAQPTVACYQ
+797 
-810 TATFNTTTCSWDV
+810 
-823 TGTQPAQPTVAC
+823 AC

-856 QPTLACYESATFNS
+856 QPTLACYETATFNTTSCEWDVTGTQPAQPTLACYETATFNTTSCEWDVTGSQPAQPTLACYESATFNT

-879 TELTATATAGTI
+879 TALSASATAGTI
-891 SCHGGSTDVTVVV
+891 LCNGGTTDVTVEIT
-904 NGGTEPYTISPSTTN
+904 GGTTPYTVSPSPLDLTV
-919 LPAGPHQFTITDANG
+919 GPHQFTITDANG
-934 CETSASVVI
+934 CETTASVEI
-943 TEPDALIASI
+943 TEPEALIATI
-953 TSSKGT
+953 TSSNGT
-959 NFCFGETSILTA
+959 SFCFGETSTLTA

-996 SVTVTNENGCE
+996 SVTVTNANGCE
-1007 ANTSLIVNA
+1007 ANTSLIINA

-1039 KNGYYGFEQMPF
+1039 KYGYYGFEQMPH

-1141 VTAVFGVWKKITG
+1141 VTAVFGSWKKITG
-1154 NYVTGPNQ
+1154 NYVTAANQ

-1172 TSLYPGSGNYLDNVM
+1172 TSLYPGSGNYLDNVT
-1187 LNYVDCGPNTTTI
+1187 LNYVDCGPNTATI
-1200 IGSNYICDE
+1200 IGSNYFCNE

-1230 ATTPS
+1230 ATTPT

-1274 TSSFCTGTTNTLTAT
+1274 SSSFCAGTTNTLTAT

-1305 NVTTPGTYSVII
+1305 NVTTPGTYSVTI
-1317 SNSNGCSIEKQI
+1317 SNSNGCSIVKQI
-1329 IVSTYVCT
+1329 VVTTYACT

-1354 AITSSWGIVSVPS
+1354 AITSSWGMVSVPS
-1367 WTNLADNN
+1367 WTNLVDGN

-1390 GSQYIEVNGST
+1390 GNQYIEVNGSAL
-1401 YGKIYQDVTVLANKS
+1401 GKIYQDVTVLANKS
-1416 LQLSFMYRGRSSYN
+1416 LQLSFMYRARTSAN
-1430 ESIKI
+1430 ETIKV
-1435 TLLDPTNNTNIYS
+1435 TLFDPTNNSNIYS
-1448 FNATATHNVWKK
+1448 FNATATSNLWKK
-1460 ITANYSSGVNQT
+1460 ITANYSSALNQT
-1472 KIRVLIEGLTGQS
+1472 KVRILIEGLTGYT
-1485 AGSGNLIDNV
+1485 AGAGNLIDNV

-1508 VIGFNEICNGSST
+1508 VIGVNEICNGSST
-1521 ILSLLNNNNIVSYLW
+1521 ILS
-1536 SNGATT
+1536 
-1542 PTISVNQAGNYS
+1542 
-1554 VTVTLNDG
+1554 
-1562 SSLTSSTFNV
+1562 
-1572 STCNVIV
+1572 
-1579 NKTAVEKIEEKV
+1579 
-1591 INYNVILYPN
+1591 
-1601 PTVSSFSLNVVSDS
+1601 
-1615 LDTIEVSVYDIQ
+1615 
-1627 GRNIENKTF
+1627 
-1636 SKEDINSISIGESL
+1636 
-1650 PTGIYNVIV
+1650 
-1659 KQGENIKSQRLIKK
+1659 